1 MQKEGEGR
9 YLTGGQFDIT
19 ISQCSPVQVN
29 KSEGESDQHLE
40 TVKCFAE
47 GENTQV
53 GCSAQVESKNSSSG
67 ISEGVSFL
75 ASLSD
80 SKVDKQE
87 TCVSENSQGDESNQ
101 AEMEILDKEDQLL
114 RGKEFGVVEETGSKE
129 KEVVEEI
136 DKKAEQHIESHGIA
150 NDLDEHVQVISDQ
163 QDSINENPQCVE
175 KEAKSSHE
183 DVKGRQMADEI
194 ADSSSEQVSVLLE
207 ERSVQEDEAAVRTLD
222 LMNNSFKKD
231 IKPETSIDENTDN
244 TSSTNTIFQEEFEE
258 ETGIKGLKNKAPEKS
273 FDAVYEDKGPE
284 ATVFNNDKS
293 TDDDSSST
301 IVAGPDIPNDEAT
314 LEAKECAEDKL
325 QKKSIT
331 DDHEEKVGLEVGE
344 KENEAPAIPDTPL
357 ITQTEETH
365 LPEVGNP
372 DIFEVYPEIGSED
385 IIKESPKEPEYQNKF
400 LEKTPEA
407 GDTASETVK
416 DDESSERHFG
426 SPCMKHEGNTQRKGE
441 ELDVGE
447 AKAGEEED
455 NQGFAA
461 VGPIQETEQS
471 NMTSAEHEG
480 ETETNLVEQIQ
491 SANYDIDRP
500 LNLNSE
506 ENDTETLR
514 ENTKTITTDEAERQV
529 INLEQ
534 SFRKEGEEDTAIP
547 SYEITEDEIPEE
559 KVLKEPEISGG
570 GESTTWELNKNI
582 EIPENILNTSTVKCE
597 EGEQGEGKNTA
608 PTKATEED
616 HRDEDPFTVEVAEED
631 HDYNS
636 AISVTETSAKV
647 TSNDE
652 EDAPQALQKY
662 EPGGELQNVLDVMP
676 EEIKTETSGESVEV
690 ITCKKE
696 ERTIQNSQESS
707 DKEKKE
713 DIESTNNTEENDTAV
728 VEACTEAADLSTI
741 IEEKNLEEQEIQKLS
756 SALVVEETTKEIS
769 EEEEIYGVILKE
781 ERKEAH
787 AKCNEP
793 AEGANL
799 TQDLK
804 SETTEDRTET
814 DKDFYS
820 PISEGETHAE
830 ESKKTFAPNNSFLS
844 DVPETEI
851 EKHFQVNDVPTV
863 SNFDSLSGI
872 VSQVTGLEEAE
883 TENQEQV
890 KKNDIAPEEKVLP
903 TIFTSETAWATEM
916 IDVQEEENFNSKEK
930 LENQIPTT
938 ADKPETCL
946 KEAEAENKE
955 HVQNIDPEE
964 KGAETILTDKT
975 ALDIEDIAVQAG
987 ENLNSKENLEEQ
999 IPTAA
1004 DEGETFW
1011 KEAEPEN
1018 KEEIKHADIAFEEKG
1033 LEIILTDETAL
1044 NIEDINVQA
1053 EENLNSKDN
1062 LDKQIPTSAD
1072 EGEAFSNEAE
1082 AENKEE
1088 IKHTDIA
1095 PEEKG
1100 LETILT
1106 DETAL
1111 DIEDIYVQAEEN
1123 FNSKENLE
1131 EQIPTAADEG
1141 ETFWKEVEAENK
1153 EVIKHTDIASE
1164 EKGLETILTD
1174 ETALDIEDINVQA
1187 EENLNSKDNLEEQ
1200 IPTSADEG
1208 ETFSNEAEAGNKE
1221 GIKHT
1226 DIAPDEKG
1234 LETIL
1239 TDETALDIEDIYVQA
1254 EENFNSKDNLEEQIP
1269 TRADEHETCLK
1280 EAQAENTEQV
1290 KNTDIIPEEKGS
1302 VTILTDGTSLDIED
1316 IYVQAEE
1323 TFNANENLE
1332 EQIPKAADE
1341 GETFLKEAE
1350 AENEEQAKNID
1361 IAHEEKGLPTILTDE
1376 TALDIEDNDV
1386 QAEENFNFKEN
1397 LGKEIQ
1403 TIADER
1409 ETCLKEAEA
1418 ENQEQVK
1425 TTDIVPEEKGLAT
1438 ILTDETS
1445 LDVEDFDVQTEQNF
1459 KSKENLDEQIP
1470 TAANEGETCLKEAES
1485 ENKEQTKDIN
1495 IAPEEKG
1502 LATILTDETA
1512 SEIEDSD
1519 VQAEENFSPKENLEK
1534 QIPTAA
1540 DEVET
1545 CLKEAKAENKE
1556 QVKDTDIV
1564 HEEKGLATV
1573 LTDDTSLDVED
1584 IDVQAEQNFNSKE
1597 NLEEQI
1603 PTAADEDKTCFKDAE
1618 IENKEQTKI
1627 TDIAPEEK
1635 GLATI
1640 STVETALDIEDIDVK
1655 AEDNFNSKEILEKQ
1669 IPTAANEG
1677 ETCLKEAESENKE
1690 RTKDINI
1697 APEEKG
1703 LATILTDEMA
1713 SEIEDSDVQA
1723 EENFNSKENLEKQ
1736 IPTAADEVETCL
1748 KEAKAENKERV
1759 KGTDIVYEE
1768 KGLVTVLIDETS
1780 LDVEDFDVQA
1790 EQNFNSKENLEEQIP
1805 TAADEDKTCFKDA
1818 ETENKEQT
1826 KTTDIAP
1833 DEKGPAT
1840 ISTVETALDIEDIDV
1855 KAEENFNS
1863 TEILEKQITTAAD
1876 EGETGLKDA
1885 KAEKNKKVKNDI
1897 APDKKVPATI
1907 LTDETSLDV
1916 EDIDVQAEKN
1926 FNSKENLDEHIPTA
1940 ADEDETC
1947 LEEAKE
1953 EKENLEEQIPTAAD
1967 EDKTCFKD
1975 AETENKEQAKTTD
1988 IAPEEKGLEII
1999 STVETALDIED
2010 IDVKAEENFNSTE
2023 ILEKQITT
2031 AADEGETCLKDDEAE
2046 KNEQVKNDIAPKEKV
2061 PATILTDETSLD
2073 VEHIDV
2079 QAEQHFNSKENL
2091 EEHIPTAA
2099 DEDETCLKEAKEE
2112 KENLEEQIPTAADED
2127 KTCFK
2132 DAETENKEQTKT
2144 TDIAPEEKG
2153 LATISTVETALD
2165 IEDIDVKAEENF
2177 NSKEILEK
2185 QITTAADEGE
2195 TGLKDAE
2202 AEKNEQVKNDI
2213 APEEKVPATILTDE
2227 TSLGVEDIDVQAEQN
2242 FNSNENLEEH
2252 IPTAADED
2260 ETCLK
2265 EAKEEKENLEEQIP
2279 TAADEDKTC
2288 FKDAET
2294 ENKEQTKTTDIS
2306 PKEKGL
2312 AAISTDETALDI
2324 EDIDVK
2330 AGEIFNSKEILEKQI
2345 TTAADEGETG
2355 LKDAEAE
2362 NHEQVKIGIAPE
2374 EKGLATIFTDE
2385 TASEIEDS
2393 DVQAEESFNLKEN
2406 LEKQIPTAADDGETG
2421 LKDSE
2426 SEHNEQLKNDI
2437 APEEKVLATV
2447 LTDEAEGNFDST
2459 EFLENQIPTET
2470 GKTTEQSF
2478 QVQSLE
2484 EAEPKL
2490 GVEDESYESE
2500 DHPEKNNMIV
2510 EEVFDEPKITGRDL
2524 NREEI
2529 LEGNVTFSPESIE
2542 EDRVNNS
2549 QEIEKEIKNLKEEG
2563 SSVESMKEG
2572 IGDDLS
2578 PEYIPEDESEKF
2590 KEDKMDAV
2598 ESKGEILEESHNAG
2612 IGESTVSETNKIA
2625 GEILNTLPVKY
2636 EEGQQGEGNIPASA
2650 KASKEEY
2657 PIEDTFPVKLAEVED
2672 DDISTVAVI
2681 ETSAKVIGEEG
2692 SPRAV
2697 QKYEPGEGVQK
2708 LLDVMPEETKA
2719 ESSRE
2724 NAQVITC
2731 TKEEREIQN
2740 IKESKEEDTNAINDK
2755 KEKDT
2760 GSEEVLEI
2768 NSREQET
2775 GEHALQ
2781 EIHPQEFNDKETTED
2796 NSTEYQACIEAADLS
2811 TKIVQGNLEEQAN
2824 RELSS
2829 SLVGDSTI
2837 KESSEEEENH
2847 VSNLNEEKKEAHE
2860 ECKEP
2865 IEVTNM
2871 IEEETN
2877 SETFED
2883 KRKPNEDLYTP
2894 ISEEETHAEESNCFQ
2909 SEVSEKDGS
2918 TVINS
2923 DSVSGIVRH
2932 QTVLKEAEAENKEQV
2947 ENTDTALDE
2956 KGLATILTDG
2966 TTLDIEGIDEQSDE
2980 NSNSKEFLEN
2990 QIPTVAVA
2998 DEGEEKVGLGNINL
3012 DDAPVK
3018 TVEQSFQVQ
3027 SLEEAEPTLRVEDEN
3042 NNMIAEEVKPQL
3054 LDQVFDE
3061 PKNIEGDFN
3070 EGQIIE
3076 SNAAVFSPELI
3087 QEETVKN
3094 SQDND
3099 QKKEKLKEEGSSI
3112 ENIKELNAND
3122 LQLESIPED
3131 GSEKFKDDKQEAVKF
3146 KGEILQELHA
3156 AGVGEGTTCETSKIA
3171 ERSEEILYT
3180 SPVKYEEGPPGEG
3193 KSPTSAK
3200 ASNEEDKD
3208 EETFSVKVA
3217 EDDDSNNDAV
3227 TVTEI
3232 SEKVTSNEEED
3243 SAESLEKYE
3252 LGEEV
3257 QVKSSDLAYENKVYN
3272 LEVKASFAESIAE
3285 ETRLQNE
3292 GHKEVLD
3299 LASEKLDV
3307 DATEEEIREGSEKN
3321 NMIVEEVFDE
3331 PKITDRDLNREEILE
3346 GNVTFSPESIE
3357 EDRVNNSQEIE
3368 KEIKNFKEEGSS
3380 VESMKEGNGDDLSP
3394 EYIPEDESEKFKEDK
3409 MDAVESKGEILEES
3423 HTAAI
3428 GESTVSETDKIA
3440 EEILNTL
3447 PVKYKEGQQ
3456 GEGNIPASAKASK
3469 EEDPIEDTFPVKLAE
3484 VEDDD
3489 ISTVAVIETSEKV
3502 IGEEGSP
3509 RAVQKYEPGEGLQK
3523 FLDVMPEETKAE
3535 SSRENAQ
3542 VITCTKEERAIQ
3554 NIKESKEE
3562 DTNAI
3567 NDTKEKDTGS
3577 EEVLEINSREQ
3588 ETGEHALQEIH
3599 PQEFND
3605 KETTEDN
3612 STEYQACIE
3621 AADLST
3627 KIVQGNLEEQA
3638 NRELSSSLVGD
3649 STIKE
3654 SSEEEEN
3661 HVSNLNEE
3669 KKEAHEEC
3677 KEPIEVTNMIEEETN
3692 SETFEDKRKPNEDL
3706 YTPISEE
3713 ETHAEESNC
3722 FQSEVSEK
3730 DGSTVINSDSVSGI
3744 VRHQT
3749 VLKEAEAENKEQV
3762 ENTDTALDEKGLAT
3776 ILTDGTTLDV
3786 EGIDEQSDENS
3797 NSEEFLE
3804 NQIST
3809 VAVADEGEEKVGL
3822 GNINLDDAPVKT
3834 VEQSFQVQS
3843 LEEAV
3848 PTLRVEDENNNMI
3861 AEEVKPQLL
3870 DHVFDEPKN
3879 IEGDFNEGQ
3888 IIESNAAVFSP
3899 ELIQEE
3905 TVKNSQDN
3913 DQETEK
3919 LKEEGS
3925 SIENIKEL
3933 NANDLQL
3940 ESIPEDGS
3948 EKFKDDKQEAVKF
3961 KGEILQELH
3970 AAGVGEGTTCE
3981 TSKIAE
3987 RSEEILYTSPVKYEE
4002 GPPGEG
4008 NSPTSAKASNEE
4020 DKDEETFSVKVAED
4034 DDSNNDAVTVT
4045 EISEK
4050 VTSNEEEDSAESLE
4064 KYELGEEVQVK
4075 TSDLAYENKV
4085 YNLEVK
4091 ASFAESTA
4099 EEETRLQNEGH
4110 KEVSEKLDVDATEE
4124 EIREGSEIVL
4134 KSDSQSI
4141 DVVSKDD
4148 IIACQALHE
4157 GISKEQLQIP
4167 SSTLLPE
4174 EKELKANQH
4183 EHETTTQDKN
4193 IEEEHTHER
4202 EVPADENTGDLFAAR
4217 SVEEAHLQ
4225 KEEPRE
4231 LKASEL
4237 SLEKLDAGES
4247 EEEIKESFETV
4258 SKSDCVSI
4266 DAVSKDEIIAD
4277 QTLLEG
4283 ITDLQL
4289 QIPSHSLLPKEEE
4302 LKTYEHKHGTT
4313 TQGKSIEEEHAKK
4326 IEMPADE
4333 NGGDLFAAR
4342 SVEETILHKEEPR
4355 ELKVSEWAPEELNAD
4370 ETEEE
4375 IKETFETVSKADSQ
4389 STDVVS
4395 KDEIIAYQ
4403 IVHEGI
4409 SKEQL
4414 QIPSSILL
4422 HEEKEIKASEDEH
4435 GTTSEEICPQREEPK
4450 DVKVSEM
4457 ALKTLDADE
4466 TAEETKETCET
4477 ANKFAS
4483 QSIDVVTEDE
4493 VVDEHTLCKVILK
4506 ETPSTALLTGE
4517 TKHATITTT
4526 EEENLSNVQIQD
4538 DENGNATSTA
4548 KEKSLPKEEPSEL
4561 KVSDVELYFNEEI
4574 QKESSNEVHEEEQ
4587 SSLIGVPKVEPHE
4600 DEEGERYDDSPLGN
4614 QKTTELKGTTME
4626 ATNLDIETSEKASDC
4641 APEGGFSR
4649 SEDTTINREHLKN
4662 EANETIKNE
4671 VSNEQKHLEVAIS
4684 DSRAEERWCET
4695 TIEANETRKNEV
4707 SNEEIEAEKL
4717 GAKDLRPISV
4727 SGENI
4732 SHREQENE
4740 LIAEKYEGEKS
4751 ETFNTARNEN
4761 RDSEESPKE
4770 TTQVAKHLT
4779 EDKELQ
4785 TEENLCD
4792 TTVEANEKIKT
4803 ELSNEEI
4810 KEGKELPKDSG
4821 ADSVRE
4827 ESHQEKKAIAEEY
4840 QVEKTNESSV
4850 IRTNENRGEL
4860 PEEKDTTAS
4869 KEVQTEE
4876 EEEEEHENA
4885 EEVRTF
4891 EETRESEHKNAE
4903 TGYDSPVIVEAS
4915 RDADAKISHKK
4926 SHNILSGIK
4935 HSISKVKKAITGKSS
4950 HSKTQSEK

>member
-1 MQKEGEGR
+1 MATEADIPEAISVTKEGEGR
-9 YLTGGQFDIT
+9 YLTSGQFDIM

-53 GCSAQVESKNSSSG
+53 GCSAQVESKNSSIG
-67 ISEGVSFL
+67 ISEGGSFL
-75 ASLSD
+75 ASPSD

-101 AEMEILDKEDQLL
+101 AEMESLDKEDQLL
-114 RGKEFGVVEETGSKE
+114 RGKEFGVVEETESKE

-194 ADSSSEQVSVLLE
+194 ADSSSEHVSVLLE
-207 ERSVQEDEAAVRTLD
+207 ERSFQEDEAAVRTLD
-222 LMNNSFKKD
+222 LTNNSFKKD
-231 IKPETSIDENTDN
+231 IMPETSIDENTDN

-258 ETGIKGLKNKAPEKS
+258 ETGIKGLKNKAPES
-273 FDAVYEDKGPE
+273 FYAVYEEKPE
-284 ATVFNNDKS
+284 ATVFNNDRS

-301 IVAGPDIPNDEAT
+301 IVAGPDIPNDEPA

-325 QKKSIT
+325 QKTSMT
-331 DDHEEKVGLEVGE
+331 DDHEEKAGLEVG
-344 KENEAPAIPDTPL
+344 KKANEAPGIPDTPL
-357 ITQTEETH
+357 ITQTEEAH

-385 IIKESPKEPEYQNKF
+385 IIKESPKEPEYQNEF
-400 LEKTPEA
+400 LEETPEA
-407 GDTASETVK
+407 SNTASETVK

-426 SPCMKHEGNTQRKGE
+426 SPCMKHEENTQRKGE
-441 ELDVGE
+441 ALDVGE

-455 NQGFAA
+455 SQGFAA

-471 NMTSAEHEG
+471 NMNSAEHKG
-480 ETETNLVEQIQ
+480 ETETNLVEQIE
-491 SANYDIDRP
+491 SAHYDTERP
-500 LNLNSE
+500 FNLNSE
-506 ENDTETLR
+506 ENDTESLR

-534 SFRKEGEEDTAIP
+534 SFKKEGKEDSAIP

-570 GESTTWELNKNI
+570 GESTTRELNKNI
-582 EIPENILNTSTVKCE
+582 EIPENITSTVKCE

-636 AISVTETSAKV
+636 AISVTEMSAKV

-676 EEIKTETSGESVEV
+676 EDIKTETSRESAEV
-690 ITCKKE
+690 IICRKE

-728 VEACTEAADLSTI
+728 VEACTKAADLSTI

-756 SALVVEETTKEIS
+756 SSLLVEETTKEIS

-787 AKCNEP
+787 AKCKEP

-799 TQDLK
+799 TQDFK

-814 DKDFYS
+814 DKDIYA
-820 PISEGETHAE
+820 PISEGGNHAE
-830 ESKKTFAPNNSFLS
+830 ESKKTFVPKNSFLS
-844 DVPETEI
+844 DVPEMEI
-851 EKHFQVNDVPTV
+851 EKHFQVNYVPTV
-863 SNFDSLSGI
+863 RNFDSVSGI

-883 TENQEQV
+883 TENQEQE
-890 KKNDIAPEEKVLP
+890 KKNDITPEEKVLP
-903 TIFTSETAWATEM
+903 TIFTSEK

-930 LENQIPTT
+930 FENQIPTT

-964 KGAETILTDKT
+964 KGVETILTDKT

-987 ENLNSKENLEEQ
+987 ENFNSKENLEEQ

-1011 KEAEPEN
+1011 KEAEAEN
-1018 KEEIKHADIAFEEKG
+1018 KKEIKHTDIASEEKG
-1033 LEIILTDETAL
+1033 QEIILTDETAL

-1053 EENLNSKDN
+1053 EENLNSKNN
-1062 LDKQIPTSAD
+1062 LEKQIPTSAD
-1072 EGEAFSNEAE
+1072 EGETFLNEAE
-1082 AENKEE
+1082 VEKEEE

-1141 ETFWKEVEAENK
+1141 ETLWKEVEAENK
-1153 EVIKHTDIASE
+1153 EEIKHTDIASE

-1200 IPTSADEG
+1200 IPTSADEA
-1208 ETFSNEAEAGNKE
+1208 ETFSNEAEAENKE

-1226 DIAPDEKG
+1226 DIAPDKKG

-1269 TRADEHETCLK
+1269 TTADEHESCLK
-1280 EAQAENTEQV
+1280 EAQAENKEQV
-1290 KNTDIIPEEKGS
+1290 KNTDIIPEEKGL

-1332 EQIPKAADE
+1332 GQIPKAADE
-1341 GETFLKEAE
+1341 GETFLKEVE
-1350 AENEEQAKNID
+1350 AQNEEQAKNID
-1361 IAHEEKGLPTILTDE
+1361 IGHEEKGLPTILTDE

-1386 QAEENFNFKEN
+1386 QAEENFNLKEN

-1403 TIADER
+1403 TTADER
-1409 ETCLKEAEA
+1409 ETFLKEAEA

-1438 ILTDETS
+1438 ISAVETA
-1445 LDVEDFDVQTEQNF
+1445 LDIEDIDLKAEENF
-1459 KSKENLDEQIP
+1459 NSKEILEKQIP

-1519 VQAEENFSPKENLEK
+1519 VQAEENFNSKENLEK
-1534 QIPTAA
+1534 QFPTAA
-1540 DEVET
+1540 DEVKT

-1618 IENKEQTKI
+1618 TENKEQTKT

-1635 GLATI
+1635 GIATI
-1640 STVETALDIEDIDVK
+1640 SAVGMALDIEDIDLK
-1655 AEDNFNSKEILEKQ
+1655 AEENLEKQ

-1677 ETCLKEAESENKE
+1677 ETCLKEAESKNKE
-1690 RTKDINI
+1690 QTKDINI

-1703 LATILTDEMA
+1703 LATTLTDETA

-1736 IPTAADEVETCL
+1736 FPTAADEVATCLKEAKAENKEQVKDADIVHEEKGLATVLTDDTSLDVEDIDVQAEQNFNSKENLEEQIPIAAEEDKTWFKDAETENKEQTKTTDIAPEEKGLATISAVETALDIEDIDLKAEDNFNSKEILEKLIPTAANEGETCLKEAESENKEQTKDINIAPEEKGLATILTDEKASEIEDSDVQAEENFNSKENLEKQFPTAADEVETCLKEARAENKEQVNDTDIVHEEKGLATVLTDDTSLDVEDIDVQAEQNFNSKENLEERIPTAADEDKTCFKDAETENKEQTETTDIAPEEKGLATISAVETALDVEDTDVQEEQNFKSKENLDKQIPTAAYEGETCLKEAESENKERTKDISIAPEGKGLATILIDETASEIEDSDVQAEENFNSKENFEKKFPTAADEVETCL
-1748 KEAKAENKERV
+1748 KEAKAENKEQV
-1759 KGTDIVYEE
+1759 EDTDIVHEE
-1768 KGLVTVLIDETS
+1768 KGLATVLTDDTS
-1780 LDVEDFDVQA
+1780 LDVEDIDVQAEQNFNSKENMEEHIPTAADEDKTCFKDAETENKEHTKTTDIAPEEKGLATISAVETALDIEDIDVKAEEILEKQITTAADEGETGLKDAEAEKNEQVKNDIAPEEKVLATILTDETLLDVEDIDVQAEQNFNSKGNLEVHIPAAADEGGTCLKEAKAENNEQIKDTDIVHEEKGLATVLKDDTSMDIEDIDVQA

-1826 KTTDIAP
+1826 KTTDTAP
-1833 DEKGPAT
+1833 EEKGLAT
-1840 ISTVETALDIEDIDV
+1840 ISAVETALDIEDIDV
-1855 KAEENFNS
+1855 KAE
-1863 TEILEKQITTAAD
+1863 
-1876 EGETGLKDA
+1876 
-1885 KAEKNKKVKNDI
+1885 
-1897 APDKKVPATI
+1897 
-1907 LTDETSLDV
+1907 
-1916 EDIDVQAEKN
+1916 
-1926 FNSKENLDEHIPTA
+1926 
-1940 ADEDETC
+1940 
-1947 LEEAKE
+1947 
-1953 EKENLEEQIPTAAD
+1953 
-1967 EDKTCFKD
+1967 
-1975 AETENKEQAKTTD
+1975 
-1988 IAPEEKGLEII
+1988 
-1999 STVETALDIED
+1999 
-2010 IDVKAEENFNSTE
+2010 
-2023 ILEKQITT
+2023 
-2031 AADEGETCLKDDEAE
+2031 
-2046 KNEQVKNDIAPKEKV
+2046 
-2061 PATILTDETSLD
+2061 
-2073 VEHIDV
+2073 
-2079 QAEQHFNSKENL
+2079 
-2091 EEHIPTAA
+2091 
-2099 DEDETCLKEAKEE
+2099 
-2112 KENLEEQIPTAADED
+2112 
-2127 KTCFK
+2127 
-2132 DAETENKEQTKT
+2132 
-2144 TDIAPEEKG
+2144 
-2153 LATISTVETALD
+2153 
-2165 IEDIDVKAEENF
+2165 
-2177 NSKEILEK
+2177 
-2185 QITTAADEGE
+2185 
-2195 TGLKDAE
+2195 
-2202 AEKNEQVKNDI
+2202 
-2213 APEEKVPATILTDE
+2213 
-2227 TSLGVEDIDVQAEQN
+2227 
-2242 FNSNENLEEH
+2242 
-2252 IPTAADED
+2252 
-2260 ETCLK
+2260 
-2265 EAKEEKENLEEQIP
+2265 
-2279 TAADEDKTC
+2279 
-2288 FKDAET
+2288 
-2294 ENKEQTKTTDIS
+2294 
-2306 PKEKGL
+2306 
-2312 AAISTDETALDI
+2312 
-2324 EDIDVK
+2324 
-2330 AGEIFNSKEILEKQI
+2330 EIFNSKEILEKQI

-2355 LKDAEAE
+2355 LKDARTE
-2362 NHEQVKIGIAPE
+2362 NHEKVKNDIAPE
-2374 EKGLATIFTDE
+2374 ERVLATILTDE

-2406 LEKQIPTAADDGETG
+2406 LEKQIPTAADEGETG
-2421 LKDSE
+2421 LKESE
-2426 SEHNEQLKNDI
+2426 SEHNERVENDI
-2437 APEEKVLATV
+2437 APEEKVLATI
-2447 LTDEAEGNFDST
+2447 LTDETALDIEEIYVEAEGGNFDST
-2459 EFLENQIPTET
+2459 EFVENQIPTEA

-2484 EAEPKL
+2484 EADPTL
-2490 GVEDESYESE
+2490 GVEDESHETE

-2510 EEVFDEPKITGRDL
+2510 EEVFDKPKITGRDL
-2524 NREEI
+2524 NKEEI

-2542 EDRVNNS
+2542 EDTGNNS

-2572 IGDDLS
+2572 NGDDLS

-2598 ESKGEILEESHNAG
+2598 ESKEEILEESHTAG
-2612 IGESTVSETNKIA
+2612 IGENTVSETNKIA
-2625 GEILNTLPVKY
+2625 EEILSTLPVKY
-2636 EEGQQGEGNIPASA
+2636 EEGQQGEGSIPASA
-2650 KASKEEY
+2650 KASKEED

-2697 QKYEPGEGVQK
+2697 QKYEPGEGLQK

-2731 TKEEREIQN
+2731 TKEERAIQN
-2740 IKESKEEDTNAINDK
+2740 IKESNEEDTNAINDA

-2760 GSEEVLEI
+2760 GSEEVLER

-2775 GEHALQ
+2775 GEHALR

-2796 NSTEYQACIEAADLS
+2796 NSTEYQACIEAADFS

-2829 SLVGDSTI
+2829 SLVGDNII
-2837 KESSEEEENH
+2837 KESSEEEENY
-2847 VSNLNEEKKEAHE
+2847 VSTLKEEKKEAHE

-2871 IEEETN
+2871 MEEETEETD

-2883 KRKPNEDLYTP
+2883 KRKPNEDLCTP
-2894 ISEEETHAEESNCFQ
+2894 ISEEETHAEESNSFQ

-2947 ENTDTALDE
+2947 ENTDTALDV

-2966 TTLDIEGIDEQSDE
+2966 TTLDVEGIDEQSDE
-2980 NSNSKEFLEN
+2980 NSNSKEFSES
-2990 QIPTVAVA
+2990 QIPTVAVV

-3012 DDAPVK
+3012 DDAPVN
-3018 TVEQSFQVQ
+3018 FQVQ

-3042 NNMIAEEVKPQL
+3042 NNMIAEEVKPQM

-3061 PKNIEGDFN
+3061 PKNTEGDFN
-3070 EGQIIE
+3070 KGQVIE
-3076 SNAAVFSPELI
+3076 ANAAIFSPELI

-3099 QKKEKLKEEGSSI
+3099 K
-3112 ENIKELNAND
+3112 
-3122 LQLESIPED
+3122 
-3131 GSEKFKDDKQEAVKF
+3131 
-3146 KGEILQELHA
+3146 
-3156 AGVGEGTTCETSKIA
+3156 
-3171 ERSEEILYT
+3171 
-3180 SPVKYEEGPPGEG
+3180 
-3193 KSPTSAK
+3193 
-3200 ASNEEDKD
+3200 
-3208 EETFSVKVA
+3208 
-3217 EDDDSNNDAV
+3217 
-3227 TVTEI
+3227 
-3232 SEKVTSNEEED
+3232 
-3243 SAESLEKYE
+3243 
-3252 LGEEV
+3252 
-3257 QVKSSDLAYENKVYN
+3257 
-3272 LEVKASFAESIAE
+3272 
-3285 ETRLQNE
+3285 
-3292 GHKEVLD
+3292 
-3299 LASEKLDV
+3299 
-3307 DATEEEIREGSEKN
+3307 
-3321 NMIVEEVFDE
+3321 
-3331 PKITDRDLNREEILE
+3331 
-3346 GNVTFSPESIE
+3346 
-3357 EDRVNNSQEIE
+3357 
-3368 KEIKNFKEEGSS
+3368 
-3380 VESMKEGNGDDLSP
+3380 
-3394 EYIPEDESEKFKEDK
+3394 
-3409 MDAVESKGEILEES
+3409 
-3423 HTAAI
+3423 
-3428 GESTVSETDKIA
+3428 
-3440 EEILNTL
+3440 
-3447 PVKYKEGQQ
+3447 
-3456 GEGNIPASAKASK
+3456 
-3469 EEDPIEDTFPVKLAE
+3469 
-3484 VEDDD
+3484 
-3489 ISTVAVIETSEKV
+3489 
-3502 IGEEGSP
+3502 
-3509 RAVQKYEPGEGLQK
+3509 
-3523 FLDVMPEETKAE
+3523 
-3535 SSRENAQ
+3535 
-3542 VITCTKEERAIQ
+3542 
-3554 NIKESKEE
+3554 
-3562 DTNAI
+3562 
-3567 NDTKEKDTGS
+3567 
-3577 EEVLEINSREQ
+3577 
-3588 ETGEHALQEIH
+3588 
-3599 PQEFND
+3599 
-3605 KETTEDN
+3605 
-3612 STEYQACIE
+3612 
-3621 AADLST
+3621 
-3627 KIVQGNLEEQA
+3627 
-3638 NRELSSSLVGD
+3638 
-3649 STIKE
+3649 
-3654 SSEEEEN
+3654 
-3661 HVSNLNEE
+3661 
-3669 KKEAHEEC
+3669 
-3677 KEPIEVTNMIEEETN
+3677 
-3692 SETFEDKRKPNEDL
+3692 
-3706 YTPISEE
+3706 
-3713 ETHAEESNC
+3713 
-3722 FQSEVSEK
+3722 
-3730 DGSTVINSDSVSGI
+3730 
-3744 VRHQT
+3744 
-3749 VLKEAEAENKEQV
+3749 
-3762 ENTDTALDEKGLAT
+3762 
-3776 ILTDGTTLDV
+3776 
-3786 EGIDEQSDENS
+3786 
-3797 NSEEFLE
+3797 
-3804 NQIST
+3804 
-3809 VAVADEGEEKVGL
+3809 
-3822 GNINLDDAPVKT
+3822 
-3834 VEQSFQVQS
+3834 
-3843 LEEAV
+3843 
-3848 PTLRVEDENNNMI
+3848 
-3861 AEEVKPQLL
+3861 
-3870 DHVFDEPKN
+3870 
-3879 IEGDFNEGQ
+3879 
-3888 IIESNAAVFSP
+3888 
-3899 ELIQEE
+3899 
-3905 TVKNSQDN
+3905 
-3913 DQETEK
+3913 ETEK

-3948 EKFKDDKQEAVKF
+3948 EKFKDDKLEAVKF

-3970 AAGVGEGTTCE
+3970 AAGVGEGTACE

-3987 RSEEILYTSPVKYEE
+3987 RSEEIFYSLPVKYEE
-4002 GPPGEG
+4002 GPLGEG

-4034 DDSNNDAVTVT
+4034 DDSNNGAVTVT
-4045 EISEK
+4045 ETSEK
-4050 VTSNEEEDSAESLE
+4050 VTSNEEGDSSQSLE

-4091 ASFAESTA
+4091 ASFAERTA
-4099 EEETRLQNEGH
+4099 EETSLRKEGH
-4110 KEVSEKLDVDATEE
+4110 KEVSDLALEKLDVDATDE
-4124 EIREGSEIVL
+4124 EIREGSEIVP

-4174 EKELKANQH
+4174 EKELKSNQH

-4202 EVPADENTGDLFAAR
+4202 AVPADENTGDLFAAR

-4258 SKSDCVSI
+4258 SKSDCLSI
-4266 DAVSKDEIIAD
+4266 DTVSKDEIIDD

-4283 ITDLQL
+4283 ITDMQL

-4302 LKTYEHKHGTT
+4302 LKTYEHKHGIT
-4313 TQGKSIEEEHAKK
+4313 TQDKSIEEEHAKK
-4326 IEMPADE
+4326 IEMP
-4333 NGGDLFAAR
+4333 
-4342 SVEETILHKEEPR
+4342 EETILHKEEPR
-4355 ELKVSEWAPEELNAD
+4355 ELKVSELAPEELNAD
-4370 ETEEE
+4370 ETEEV
-4375 IKETFETVSKADSQ
+4375 KETFETVSKADSQ

-4435 GTTSEEICPQREEPK
+4435 GTTSEEIRPQKEEPK
-4450 DVKVSEM
+4450 DAKVSEM

-4466 TAEETKETCET
+4466 TAEETEEICET

-4493 VVDEHTLCKVILK
+4493 VVDDQTLCKVILK
-4506 ETPSTALLTGE
+4506 ETPSTAFLTGE

-4526 EEENLSNVQIQD
+4526 EEENMSNVQIQD
-4538 DENGNATSTA
+4538 DENGNAASTA
-4548 KEKSLPKEEPSEL
+4548 EEKSLPKEEPSEL
-4561 KVSDVELYFNEEI
+4561 KVFDVELYSSEEL
-4574 QKESSNEVHEEEQ
+4574 QKESSNEVHEEER
-4587 SSLIGVPKVEPHE
+4587 SSLIGVPEVEPHE

-4626 ATNLDIETSEKASDC
+4626 ASNLDIETSENASDC
-4641 APEGGFSR
+4641 APEEGFSR
-4649 SEDTTINREHLKN
+4649 SQDATINREHLKN
-4662 EANETIKNE
+4662 EANEANETNETIKNE

-4707 SNEEIEAEKL
+4707 SNEEMEAEKL
-4717 GAKDLRPISV
+4717 EAKDLRPISV

-4751 ETFNTARNEN
+4751 ESFNTARNEN
-4761 RDSEESPKE
+4761 QDNEESPKE

-4803 ELSNEEI
+4803 GLSNDEI
-4810 KEGKELPKDSG
+4810 KEDKELPKDSE

-4827 ESHQEKKAIAEEY
+4827 ESHQEKKTIAEEY

-4876 EEEEEHENA
+4876 EEEEHENA
-4885 EEVRTF
+4885 EEVKTY
-4891 EETRESEHKNAE
+4891 EETGENEHKNAE
-4903 TGYDSPVIVEAS
+4903 PGYDSPVIVEAS

>member
-1 MQKEGEGR
+1 MRKIQR
-9 YLTGGQFDIT
+9 
-19 ISQCSPVQVN
+19 
-29 KSEGESDQHLE
+29 
-40 TVKCFAE
+40 
-47 GENTQV
+47 
-53 GCSAQVESKNSSSG
+53 
-67 ISEGVSFL
+67 
-75 ASLSD
+75 
-80 SKVDKQE
+80 
-87 TCVSENSQGDESNQ
+87 
-101 AEMEILDKEDQLL
+101 
-114 RGKEFGVVEETGSKE
+114 
-129 KEVVEEI
+129 
-136 DKKAEQHIESHGIA
+136 
-150 NDLDEHVQVISDQ
+150 
-163 QDSINENPQCVE
+163 
-175 KEAKSSHE
+175 
-183 DVKGRQMADEI
+183 
-194 ADSSSEQVSVLLE
+194 
-207 ERSVQEDEAAVRTLD
+207 
-222 LMNNSFKKD
+222 
-231 IKPETSIDENTDN
+231 
-244 TSSTNTIFQEEFEE
+244 
-258 ETGIKGLKNKAPEKS
+258 
-273 FDAVYEDKGPE
+273 
-284 ATVFNNDKS
+284 
-293 TDDDSSST
+293 
-301 IVAGPDIPNDEAT
+301 
-314 LEAKECAEDKL
+314 
-325 QKKSIT
+325 
-331 DDHEEKVGLEVGE
+331 EKV
-344 KENEAPAIPDTPL
+344 
-357 ITQTEETH
+357 
-365 LPEVGNP
+365 
-372 DIFEVYPEIGSED
+372 
-385 IIKESPKEPEYQNKF
+385 
-400 LEKTPEA
+400 
-407 GDTASETVK
+407 
-416 DDESSERHFG
+416 RHW
-426 SPCMKHEGNTQRKGE
+426 
-441 ELDVGE
+441 VGE

-455 NQGFAA
+455 SQGFAA

-471 NMTSAEHEG
+471 NMNSAEHEG
-480 ETETNLVEQIQ
+480 ETDTNLVEKIE
-491 SANYDIDRP
+491 SAHYDIERP

-534 SFRKEGEEDTAIP
+534 SFKKEGKEDTAIP

-559 KVLKEPEISGG
+559 KVLKEPGDSGG

-652 EDAPQALQKY
+652 EDAPQALQKN
-662 EPGGELQNVLDVMP
+662 EPGGDLQNVLDVMP
-676 EEIKTETSGESVEV
+676 EEIKTETSRESAEV
-690 ITCKKE
+690 ITCRKE

-707 DKEKKE
+707 DKERKE
-713 DIESTNNTEENDTAV
+713 DIESTINTEENDTAV
-728 VEACTEAADLSTI
+728 VEACTKAADLSTI

-756 SALVVEETTKEIS
+756 SSLVVEETTKEIS

-787 AKCNEP
+787 AKCKEP

-814 DKDFYS
+814 DKDIYA
-820 PISEGETHAE
+820 PISEGEIHAE
-830 ESKKTFAPNNSFLS
+830 ESKKTFVPKNSFLS
-844 DVPETEI
+844 DVPEMEI

-863 SNFDSLSGI
+863 SNFDSVSGI
-872 VSQVTGLEEAE
+872 VSQVTGLVEAE
-883 TENQEQV
+883 TENQEQE

-903 TIFTSETAWATEM
+903 TIFTSEK

-938 ADKPETCL
+938 AGKPETCL

-964 KGAETILTDKT
+964 KGVETILTDKT

-987 ENLNSKENLEEQ
+987 ENFNSKENLEEQ

-1011 KEAEPEN
+1011 KEAEAEN
-1018 KEEIKHADIAFEEKG
+1018 KEEIKHTDIASEEKG

-1062 LDKQIPTSAD
+1062 LEKQIPTSAD
-1072 EGEAFSNEAE
+1072 EGETFSNEAE
-1082 AENKEE
+1082 AEKEEE

-1153 EVIKHTDIASE
+1153 EEIKHTDIASE

-1208 ETFSNEAEAGNKE
+1208 ETFSNEAEAENKE
-1221 GIKHT
+1221 EIKHT
-1226 DIAPDEKG
+1226 DIAPDKKG

-1254 EENFNSKDNLEEQIP
+1254 EENFSSKENLEEQIP
-1269 TRADEHETCLK
+1269 TTADEHESCLK
-1280 EAQAENTEQV
+1280 EAQAENKEQV
-1290 KNTDIIPEEKGS
+1290 KNTDSIPEEKGL

-1323 TFNANENLE
+1323 TFNANEKLE

-1341 GETFLKEAE
+1341 GETFLKEVE
-1350 AENEEQAKNID
+1350 AQNEEQAKNID
-1361 IAHEEKGLPTILTDE
+1361 IAHEEKRLPSILTDE

-1386 QAEENFNFKEN
+1386 QAEENFNLKEN

-1403 TIADER
+1403 TTADER
-1409 ETCLKEAEA
+1409 ETFLKEAEA

-1445 LDVEDFDVQTEQNF
+1445 LDVEDIDVQAEQNF

-1470 TAANEGETCLKEAES
+1470 AAANEGETCLKEAES

-1502 LATILTDETA
+1502 LATIVTDETASEIEDGDVQAEENFNSKENLEKQFPTAANEVETCLKEAKAENKEQVKDTDIVHEEKGLATILTDDTSLDVEDIDVQAEQNFNSTENLEEQIPTAADEDKTCFKDAETESKEQTKTTDIAPEEKGLATISAVEMALDIEDIDVKAEENLNSKEILEKQIPTAANEGETCLKEAESENKEQTKNINIAPEEKGLATTLTDETA

-1519 VQAEENFSPKENLEK
+1519 VQAEENFNSKENLEK
-1534 QIPTAA
+1534 QFPTAA

-1556 QVKDTDIV
+1556 QVKDTDIVREEKGLATVLTDDTCLDVEDIDVQAEENFNSKENLEKQFPTAADEVETCLKEAKAENKEQVEDTDIV

-1618 IENKEQTKI
+1618 TENKKQTKT

-1640 STVETALDIEDIDVK
+1640 SAVETALDIEDIDVK
-1655 AEDNFNSKEILEKQ
+1655 AEESFNSKEILEKQ
-1669 IPTAANEG
+1669 IITAADEG
-1677 ETCLKEAESENKE
+1677 ETGLKDAEAENKE
-1690 RTKDINI
+1690 QVKDTDIVHEQVKNDI
-1697 APEEKG
+1697 APEEKV
-1703 LATILTDEMA
+1703 LATILTDET
-1713 SEIEDSDVQA
+1713 SLDVEDIDVQA
-1723 EENFNSKENLEKQ
+1723 EQNFNSKENLEEH
-1736 IPTAADEVETCL
+1736 IPAAADEDGTCL
-1748 KEAKAENKERV
+1748 KEAKAENKEQV
-1759 KGTDIVYEE
+1759 KDTDIVHEE
-1768 KGLVTVLIDETS
+1768 KGLATVLTDDTS
-1780 LDVEDFDVQA
+1780 MDVEDIDVQA

-1818 ETENKEQT
+1818 ETENK
-1826 KTTDIAP
+1826 K
-1833 DEKGPAT
+1833 
-1840 ISTVETALDIEDIDV
+1840 
-1855 KAEENFNS
+1855 
-1863 TEILEKQITTAAD
+1863 
-1876 EGETGLKDA
+1876 
-1885 KAEKNKKVKNDI
+1885 
-1897 APDKKVPATI
+1897 
-1907 LTDETSLDV
+1907 
-1916 EDIDVQAEKN
+1916 
-1926 FNSKENLDEHIPTA
+1926 
-1940 ADEDETC
+1940 
-1947 LEEAKE
+1947 
-1953 EKENLEEQIPTAAD
+1953 
-1967 EDKTCFKD
+1967 
-1975 AETENKEQAKTTD
+1975 
-1988 IAPEEKGLEII
+1988 
-1999 STVETALDIED
+1999 
-2010 IDVKAEENFNSTE
+2010 
-2023 ILEKQITT
+2023 
-2031 AADEGETCLKDDEAE
+2031 
-2046 KNEQVKNDIAPKEKV
+2046 
-2061 PATILTDETSLD
+2061 
-2073 VEHIDV
+2073 
-2079 QAEQHFNSKENL
+2079 
-2091 EEHIPTAA
+2091 
-2099 DEDETCLKEAKEE
+2099 
-2112 KENLEEQIPTAADED
+2112 
-2127 KTCFK
+2127 
-2132 DAETENKEQTKT
+2132 QTKT

-2153 LATISTVETALD
+2153 LAT
-2165 IEDIDVKAEENF
+2165 
-2177 NSKEILEK
+2177 
-2185 QITTAADEGE
+2185 
-2195 TGLKDAE
+2195 
-2202 AEKNEQVKNDI
+2202 
-2213 APEEKVPATILTDE
+2213 
-2227 TSLGVEDIDVQAEQN
+2227 
-2242 FNSNENLEEH
+2242 
-2252 IPTAADED
+2252 
-2260 ETCLK
+2260 
-2265 EAKEEKENLEEQIP
+2265 
-2279 TAADEDKTC
+2279 
-2288 FKDAET
+2288 
-2294 ENKEQTKTTDIS
+2294 
-2306 PKEKGL
+2306 
-2312 AAISTDETALDI
+2312 ISTDETALDI

-2330 AGEIFNSKEILEKQI
+2330 AGEIFNSKEILEQQI

-2362 NHEQVKIGIAPE
+2362 NHEKVKNDIAPKE
-2374 EKGLATIFTDE
+2374 RVLATILTDE

-2406 LEKQIPTAADDGETG
+2406 LEKQIPTAADEGETG
-2421 LKDSE
+2421 LKESE
-2426 SEHNEQLKNDI
+2426 SEHNEQVENDI
-2437 APEEKVLATV
+2437 TPEEKVLSTI
-2447 LTDEAEGNFDST
+2447 LTDETGLDIEDIYVEAEGNFDST
-2459 EFLENQIPTET
+2459 EFLENQIPTEA

-2484 EAEPKL
+2484 KADPKL
-2490 GVEDESYESE
+2490 GVEDESHESE
-2500 DHPEKNNMIV
+2500 DHPEKNIIIV
-2510 EEVFDEPKITGRDL
+2510 EEPQWLQVFDEPKIKGRDL
-2524 NREEI
+2524 NKEEI

-2542 EDRVNNS
+2542 EDAGNNS
-2549 QEIEKEIKNLKEEG
+2549 QEIEKEIKNL
-2563 SSVESMKEG
+2563 
-2572 IGDDLS
+2572 
-2578 PEYIPEDESEKF
+2578 
-2590 KEDKMDAV
+2590 
-2598 ESKGEILEESHNAG
+2598 
-2612 IGESTVSETNKIA
+2612 
-2625 GEILNTLPVKY
+2625 
-2636 EEGQQGEGNIPASA
+2636 
-2650 KASKEEY
+2650 
-2657 PIEDTFPVKLAEVED
+2657 
-2672 DDISTVAVI
+2672 
-2681 ETSAKVIGEEG
+2681 
-2692 SPRAV
+2692 
-2697 QKYEPGEGVQK
+2697 
-2708 LLDVMPEETKA
+2708 
-2719 ESSRE
+2719 
-2724 NAQVITC
+2724 
-2731 TKEEREIQN
+2731 
-2740 IKESKEEDTNAINDK
+2740 
-2755 KEKDT
+2755 
-2760 GSEEVLEI
+2760 
-2768 NSREQET
+2768 
-2775 GEHALQ
+2775 
-2781 EIHPQEFNDKETTED
+2781 
-2796 NSTEYQACIEAADLS
+2796 
-2811 TKIVQGNLEEQAN
+2811 
-2824 RELSS
+2824 
-2829 SLVGDSTI
+2829 
-2837 KESSEEEENH
+2837 
-2847 VSNLNEEKKEAHE
+2847 
-2860 ECKEP
+2860 
-2865 IEVTNM
+2865 
-2871 IEEETN
+2871 
-2877 SETFED
+2877 
-2883 KRKPNEDLYTP
+2883 
-2894 ISEEETHAEESNCFQ
+2894 
-2909 SEVSEKDGS
+2909 
-2918 TVINS
+2918 
-2923 DSVSGIVRH
+2923 
-2932 QTVLKEAEAENKEQV
+2932 
-2947 ENTDTALDE
+2947 
-2956 KGLATILTDG
+2956 
-2966 TTLDIEGIDEQSDE
+2966 
-2980 NSNSKEFLEN
+2980 
-2990 QIPTVAVA
+2990 
-2998 DEGEEKVGLGNINL
+2998 
-3012 DDAPVK
+3012 
-3018 TVEQSFQVQ
+3018 
-3027 SLEEAEPTLRVEDEN
+3027 
-3042 NNMIAEEVKPQL
+3042 
-3054 LDQVFDE
+3054 
-3061 PKNIEGDFN
+3061 
-3070 EGQIIE
+3070 
-3076 SNAAVFSPELI
+3076 
-3087 QEETVKN
+3087 
-3094 SQDND
+3094 
-3099 QKKEKLKEEGSSI
+3099 
-3112 ENIKELNAND
+3112 
-3122 LQLESIPED
+3122 
-3131 GSEKFKDDKQEAVKF
+3131 
-3146 KGEILQELHA
+3146 
-3156 AGVGEGTTCETSKIA
+3156 
-3171 ERSEEILYT
+3171 
-3180 SPVKYEEGPPGEG
+3180 
-3193 KSPTSAK
+3193 
-3200 ASNEEDKD
+3200 
-3208 EETFSVKVA
+3208 
-3217 EDDDSNNDAV
+3217 
-3227 TVTEI
+3227 
-3232 SEKVTSNEEED
+3232 
-3243 SAESLEKYE
+3243 
-3252 LGEEV
+3252 
-3257 QVKSSDLAYENKVYN
+3257 
-3272 LEVKASFAESIAE
+3272 
-3285 ETRLQNE
+3285 
-3292 GHKEVLD
+3292 
-3299 LASEKLDV
+3299 
-3307 DATEEEIREGSEKN
+3307 
-3321 NMIVEEVFDE
+3321 
-3331 PKITDRDLNREEILE
+3331 
-3346 GNVTFSPESIE
+3346 
-3357 EDRVNNSQEIE
+3357 
-3368 KEIKNFKEEGSS
+3368 KEEGSS

-3409 MDAVESKGEILEES
+3409 MDAVEWKEEILEES
-3423 HTAAI
+3423 RTAGI
-3428 GESTVSETDKIA
+3428 GESTVSETNKIA

-3447 PVKYKEGQQ
+3447 PVKYEGGQQ
-3456 GEGNIPASAKASK
+3456 GEGNIPASAKASE

-3489 ISTVAVIETSEKV
+3489 ISTVEVIETSAKV

-3523 FLDVMPEETKAE
+3523 LLDVMPEETKAE

-3567 NDTKEKDTGS
+3567 NDTKQKDTGS
-3577 EEVLEINSREQ
+3577 EEVLERNSREQ
-3588 ETGEHALQEIH
+3588 ETGVHALQEIH

-3621 AADLST
+3621 AADFSP

-3649 STIKE
+3649 NIIKE

-3661 HVSNLNEE
+3661 YVSNLKKE

-3706 YTPISEE
+3706 CTPISEE
-3713 ETHAEESNC
+3713 ETHAEESNS

-3797 NSEEFLE
+3797 NSKDFSES
-3804 NQIST
+3804 QIPT
-3809 VAVADEGEEKVGL
+3809 VAVVDEGEEKVGL
-3822 GNINLDDAPVKT
+3822 GNINLDDAPVN
-3834 VEQSFQVQS
+3834 FQVQS
-3843 LEEAV
+3843 LEEAE

-3870 DHVFDEPKN
+3870 DQVFDEPKN
-3879 IEGDFNEGQ
+3879 IEGDFNKGK
-3888 IIESNAAVFSP
+3888 IIEANAAIFSP

-3913 DQETEK
+3913 DKETEK
-3919 LKEEGS
+3919 LEEEGS

-3933 NANDLQL
+3933 NTNDLQL

-3961 KGEILQELH
+3961 KEEILQELH
-3970 AAGVGEGTTCE
+3970 AAGVGEGTACE

-4002 GPPGEG
+4002 GPLGEG

-4034 DDSNNDAVTVT
+4034 DDSNNGAVTVT
-4045 EISEK
+4045 ETSEK
-4050 VTSNEEEDSAESLE
+4050 VTSNEEGDSSQSLE

-4091 ASFAESTA
+4091 ASFAERTA
-4099 EEETRLQNEGH
+4099 EETSLRKEGH
-4110 KEVSEKLDVDATEE
+4110 KEVSDLALEKLDVDATEE
-4124 EIREGSEIVL
+4124 EIREGSEIVPE
-4134 KSDSQSI
+4134 SDSQNI

-4148 IIACQALHE
+4148 IIACHALHE

-4174 EKELKANQH
+4174 ERELKSNQH

-4193 IEEEHTHER
+4193 IEEEHTHEG
-4202 EVPADENTGDLFAAR
+4202 EVPADENTGDVFAAR

-4237 SLEKLDAGES
+4237 SLEKLDASES

-4258 SKSDCVSI
+4258 SKSDCLSI

-4283 ITDLQL
+4283 ITDMQL

-4302 LKTYEHKHGTT
+4302 LKTYEHEHGIT
-4313 TQGKSIEEEHAKK
+4313 TQDKSIEEEHAKK

-4333 NGGDLFAAR
+4333 NGGYFFAAR
-4342 SVEETILHKEEPR
+4342 SVEETILHKEELR
-4355 ELKVSEWAPEELNAD
+4355 ELKVSELAPEELNAD
-4370 ETEEE
+4370 ETEE

-4422 HEEKEIKASEDEH
+4422 HEEKEIKASDDEH
-4435 GTTSEEICPQREEPK
+4435 GTTSEEICPQKEEPK
-4450 DVKVSEM
+4450 NAKVSEM
-4457 ALKTLDADE
+4457 ALKTMDADE
-4466 TAEETKETCET
+4466 TAEETEETCET

-4483 QSIDVVTEDE
+4483 QSTDVVTEDE
-4493 VVDEHTLCKVILK
+4493 VVDDQTLCKVTLK

-4526 EEENLSNVQIQD
+4526 EEENMSNVQIQD

-4548 KEKSLPKEEPSEL
+4548 EEKSLPKEEPSEL
-4561 KVSDVELYFNEEI
+4561 KVSDVELYSSKEL
-4574 QKESSNEVHEEEQ
+4574 QKESSNEVHEEER
-4587 SSLIGVPKVEPHE
+4587 SSLIGVPEVEPHE

-4626 ATNLDIETSEKASDC
+4626 ASNLDIETSENASDC
-4641 APEGGFSR
+4641 APEEGFSR
-4649 SEDTTINREHLKN
+4649 SQDATINREHLKN
-4662 EANETIKNE
+4662 EANETNETIKNE

-4717 GAKDLRPISV
+4717 EAKDLRPISV

-4740 LIAEKYEGEKS
+4740 LIAEKYEVEKS
-4751 ETFNTARNEN
+4751 ESFNTARNEN
-4761 RDSEESPKE
+4761 RDNEESPKE
-4770 TTQVAKHLT
+4770 TTKVAKDLT

-4785 TEENLCD
+4785 TKENLCD
-4792 TTVEANEKIKT
+4792 TTVEANEKIKAG
-4803 ELSNEEI
+4803 LSNDEI
-4810 KEGKELPKDSG
+4810 KEDKELPKDSE

-4869 KEVQTEE
+4869 KEVRTE

-4885 EEVRTF
+4885 EEVKTY
-4891 EETRESEHKNAE
+4891 EETGENEHKNAE
-4903 TGYDSPVIVEAS
+4903 PGYDSPVIVEAS

>member
-1 MQKEGEGR
+1 MATEADTPEAISVTKEGEGR
-9 YLTGGQFDIT
+9 YLTSGQFDIT

-53 GCSAQVESKNSSSG
+53 GCSAQVESKNSSFG
-67 ISEGVSFL
+67 ISEGGSFL

-80 SKVDKQE
+80 SKVDKQD

-129 KEVVEEI
+129 KEVEEI

-183 DVKGRQMADEI
+183 DVKGRQLADEI
-194 ADSSSEQVSVLLE
+194 ADSSSEQVSLLLE
-207 ERSVQEDEAAVRTLD
+207 ECSFQEDEAAVRTLD
-222 LMNNSFKKD
+222 LTNNSFKKD
-231 IKPETSIDENTDN
+231 IKPETSIDENRDN

-258 ETGIKGLKNKAPEKS
+258 ETGIKGLKNKAPES
-273 FDAVYEDKGPE
+273 FDAVYEEKGPE

-314 LEAKECAEDKL
+314 LEAKEYAEDKL
-325 QKKSIT
+325 QKTSMT
-331 DDHEEKVGLEVGE
+331 DDHEEKAGLEVG
-344 KENEAPAIPDTPL
+344 KKANEAPGIPDTPL

-365 LPEVGNP
+365 LLEVGNP

-385 IIKESPKEPEYQNKF
+385 IIKESPKEPEYQNEF
-400 LEKTPEA
+400 LEETPEA
-407 GDTASETVK
+407 SDTASETVK

-426 SPCMKHEGNTQRKGE
+426 SPCMKHEENTHRKGE
-441 ELDVGE
+441 ALDVGK

-455 NQGFAA
+455 SQGFAA

-471 NMTSAEHEG
+471 NMNSAEHEG
-480 ETETNLVEQIQ
+480 ETETNLVEQIE
-491 SANYDIDRP
+491 SAHYDIERP

-534 SFRKEGEEDTAIP
+534 SFKKEGKEDTAIP
-547 SYEITEDEIPEE
+547 SYEITKDEIPEE

-582 EIPENILNTSTVKCE
+582 EIPENIVNTSTVKCE

-676 EEIKTETSGESVEV
+676 EEIKTETSRESAEV
-690 ITCKKE
+690 ITCRKE

-707 DKEKKE
+707 DKERKE
-713 DIESTNNTEENDTAV
+713 HIESTNNTEENDTAV
-728 VEACTEAADLSTI
+728 VEACTMAADLSTI

-756 SALVVEETTKEIS
+756 SSLVVEETTKEIS

-787 AKCNEP
+787 AKCKEP

-804 SETTEDRTET
+804 SETTEERTET
-814 DKDFYS
+814 DKDIYA

-830 ESKKTFAPNNSFLS
+830 ESKKTFVPKNSFLS
-844 DVPETEI
+844 DVPEMEI
-851 EKHFQVNDVPTV
+851 EKHFQVNDLPTV
-863 SNFDSLSGI
+863 SNFDSVSGI

-883 TENQEQV
+883 TENQEQE

-903 TIFTSETAWATEM
+903 TIFTSEK

-930 LENQIPTT
+930 LENQIRTT

-964 KGAETILTDKT
+964 KGGETILTDKT

-987 ENLNSKENLEEQ
+987 ENFNSKDNLEEQ

-1011 KEAEPEN
+1011 KEAEAEN
-1018 KEEIKHADIAFEEKG
+1018 KEEIKHTDIASEEKG

-1062 LDKQIPTSAD
+1062 LEKQIPTSAD
-1072 EGEAFSNEAE
+1072 EGETFSNEAE
-1082 AENKEE
+1082 AEKEEEIKHTDIAQEEKGLETILTDETALDIEDIYVQAEENLNSKDNLEKQIPTSADEGETFSNEAEAEKEEE

-1100 LETILT
+1100 LEAILT

-1153 EVIKHTDIASE
+1153 EEIKHTDIASE

-1174 ETALDIEDINVQA
+1174 ETALGIEDINVQA

-1208 ETFSNEAEAGNKE
+1208 ETFSNEAEAENKE
-1221 GIKHT
+1221 EIKHT
-1226 DIAPDEKG
+1226 DIALDEKG

-1254 EENFNSKDNLEEQIP
+1254 EENFSSKENLEEQIP
-1269 TRADEHETCLK
+1269 TTADEHESCLK
-1280 EAQAENTEQV
+1280 EAQAENKEQV
-1290 KNTDIIPEEKGS
+1290 KNTDIIPEEKGL

-1323 TFNANENLE
+1323 TFNANEKLE
-1332 EQIPKAADE
+1332 EQIPKAVNE
-1341 GETFLKEAE
+1341 GETFLKEVE
-1350 AENEEQAKNID
+1350 AQNEEQAKNID
-1361 IAHEEKGLPTILTDE
+1361 IAHEEKGLPSILTDE

-1386 QAEENFNFKEN
+1386 QAEENFNLKEN

-1403 TIADER
+1403 TTADER
-1409 ETCLKEAEA
+1409 ETFLKEAEA

-1445 LDVEDFDVQTEQNF
+1445 LDVEDIDVQAEQNF

-1470 TAANEGETCLKEAES
+1470 AAANEGETCLKEAES
-1485 ENKEQTKDIN
+1485 ENKEQTKYIN
-1495 IAPEEKG
+1495 ISPEEKG

-1519 VQAEENFSPKENLEK
+1519 VQAEENFNSKENLEK
-1534 QIPTAA
+1534 QFPTAA
-1540 DEVET
+1540 NEVET

-1618 IENKEQTKI
+1618 TENKEQTKT

-1640 STVETALDIEDIDVK
+1640 SAVEMALDIEDIDVK
-1655 AEDNFNSKEILEKQ
+1655 AEENFNSKEILEKQ

-1690 RTKDINI
+1690 QTKNINI

-1703 LATILTDEMA
+1703 LATTLTDETA

-1736 IPTAADEVETCL
+1736 FPTAADEVETCL
-1748 KEAKAENKERV
+1748 KEAKAENKEQV
-1759 KGTDIVYEE
+1759 KDTDIVHKEKGLATVLTDDTCLDVEDIDVQAEQNFNSKENLEKQFPTAADEVETCLKEAKAENKEQVEDADIVHEE
-1768 KGLVTVLIDETS
+1768 KGLATVLTDDTS
-1780 LDVEDFDVQA
+1780 LDVEDIDVQA

-1833 DEKGPAT
+1833 EEKGLAT
-1840 ISTVETALDIEDIDV
+1840 ILAVETALDIEDIDV
-1855 KAEENFNS
+1855 KAEESFNS
-1863 TEILEKQITTAAD
+1863 KEILEKQIITAAD

-1885 KAEKNKKVKNDI
+1885 EAENKEQVKDTDIVHEQVKNDI
-1897 APDKKVPATI
+1897 APEEKVLATI

-1916 EDIDVQAEKN
+1916 EDIDVQAEQN
-1926 FNSKENLDEHIPTA
+1926 FNSKENLEEHIPAA
-1940 ADEDETC
+1940 ADEDGTC
-1947 LEEAKE
+1947 LKEAKAENKEQVKDTDIVHE
-1953 EKENLEEQIPTAAD
+1953 EKGLATVLTDDTSMDVEDIDVQAEQNFNSKENLEEQIPTVAD

-1975 AETENKEQAKTTD
+1975 AETENKK
-1988 IAPEEKGLEII
+1988 
-1999 STVETALDIED
+1999 
-2010 IDVKAEENFNSTE
+2010 
-2023 ILEKQITT
+2023 
-2031 AADEGETCLKDDEAE
+2031 
-2046 KNEQVKNDIAPKEKV
+2046 
-2061 PATILTDETSLD
+2061 
-2073 VEHIDV
+2073 
-2079 QAEQHFNSKENL
+2079 
-2091 EEHIPTAA
+2091 
-2099 DEDETCLKEAKEE
+2099 
-2112 KENLEEQIPTAADED
+2112 
-2127 KTCFK
+2127 
-2132 DAETENKEQTKT
+2132 QTKT

-2153 LATISTVETALD
+2153 LATIST
-2165 IEDIDVKAEENF
+2165 
-2177 NSKEILEK
+2177 
-2185 QITTAADEGE
+2185 
-2195 TGLKDAE
+2195 
-2202 AEKNEQVKNDI
+2202 
-2213 APEEKVPATILTDE
+2213 DE
-2227 TSLGVEDIDVQAEQN
+2227 TS
-2242 FNSNENLEEH
+2242 
-2252 IPTAADED
+2252 
-2260 ETCLK
+2260 
-2265 EAKEEKENLEEQIP
+2265 
-2279 TAADEDKTC
+2279 
-2288 FKDAET
+2288 
-2294 ENKEQTKTTDIS
+2294 
-2306 PKEKGL
+2306 
-2312 AAISTDETALDI
+2312 LDI

-2330 AGEIFNSKEILEKQI
+2330 AGEIFNSKEILEQQI

-2362 NHEQVKIGIAPE
+2362 NHEKVKNDIAPKE
-2374 EKGLATIFTDE
+2374 RVLATILTDE

-2406 LEKQIPTAADDGETG
+2406 LEKQIPTAADEGETG
-2421 LKDSE
+2421 LKESE
-2426 SEHNEQLKNDI
+2426 SEHNEQVENDI
-2437 APEEKVLATV
+2437 TPEEKVLSTI
-2447 LTDEAEGNFDST
+2447 LTDETALDIEDIYVVAEGNFDST
-2459 EFLENQIPTET
+2459 DSLENQIPTEA

-2484 EAEPKL
+2484 EADPKL
-2490 GVEDESYESE
+2490 GVEDESHESE

-2524 NREEI
+2524 NKEEI

-2542 EDRVNNS
+2542 EDAGNNS
-2549 QEIEKEIKNLKEEG
+2549 QEIEKEIKNVKEEG

-2572 IGDDLS
+2572 NGDDLS

-2598 ESKGEILEESHNAG
+2598 EWKEEILEESRTAV

-2625 GEILNTLPVKY
+2625 EEILNTLPVKY

-2650 KASKEEY
+2650 KASEEED

-2697 QKYEPGEGVQK
+2697 QKYEPGEGLQK
-2708 LLDVMPEETKA
+2708 L
-2719 ESSRE
+2719 
-2724 NAQVITC
+2724 
-2731 TKEEREIQN
+2731 
-2740 IKESKEEDTNAINDK
+2740 
-2755 KEKDT
+2755 
-2760 GSEEVLEI
+2760 
-2768 NSREQET
+2768 
-2775 GEHALQ
+2775 
-2781 EIHPQEFNDKETTED
+2781 
-2796 NSTEYQACIEAADLS
+2796 
-2811 TKIVQGNLEEQAN
+2811 
-2824 RELSS
+2824 
-2829 SLVGDSTI
+2829 
-2837 KESSEEEENH
+2837 
-2847 VSNLNEEKKEAHE
+2847 
-2860 ECKEP
+2860 
-2865 IEVTNM
+2865 
-2871 IEEETN
+2871 
-2877 SETFED
+2877 
-2883 KRKPNEDLYTP
+2883 
-2894 ISEEETHAEESNCFQ
+2894 
-2909 SEVSEKDGS
+2909 
-2918 TVINS
+2918 
-2923 DSVSGIVRH
+2923 
-2932 QTVLKEAEAENKEQV
+2932 
-2947 ENTDTALDE
+2947 
-2956 KGLATILTDG
+2956 
-2966 TTLDIEGIDEQSDE
+2966 
-2980 NSNSKEFLEN
+2980 
-2990 QIPTVAVA
+2990 
-2998 DEGEEKVGLGNINL
+2998 
-3012 DDAPVK
+3012 
-3018 TVEQSFQVQ
+3018 
-3027 SLEEAEPTLRVEDEN
+3027 
-3042 NNMIAEEVKPQL
+3042 
-3054 LDQVFDE
+3054 
-3061 PKNIEGDFN
+3061 
-3070 EGQIIE
+3070 
-3076 SNAAVFSPELI
+3076 
-3087 QEETVKN
+3087 
-3094 SQDND
+3094 
-3099 QKKEKLKEEGSSI
+3099 
-3112 ENIKELNAND
+3112 
-3122 LQLESIPED
+3122 
-3131 GSEKFKDDKQEAVKF
+3131 
-3146 KGEILQELHA
+3146 
-3156 AGVGEGTTCETSKIA
+3156 
-3171 ERSEEILYT
+3171 
-3180 SPVKYEEGPPGEG
+3180 
-3193 KSPTSAK
+3193 
-3200 ASNEEDKD
+3200 
-3208 EETFSVKVA
+3208 
-3217 EDDDSNNDAV
+3217 
-3227 TVTEI
+3227 
-3232 SEKVTSNEEED
+3232 
-3243 SAESLEKYE
+3243 
-3252 LGEEV
+3252 
-3257 QVKSSDLAYENKVYN
+3257 
-3272 LEVKASFAESIAE
+3272 
-3285 ETRLQNE
+3285 
-3292 GHKEVLD
+3292 
-3299 LASEKLDV
+3299 
-3307 DATEEEIREGSEKN
+3307 
-3321 NMIVEEVFDE
+3321 
-3331 PKITDRDLNREEILE
+3331 
-3346 GNVTFSPESIE
+3346 
-3357 EDRVNNSQEIE
+3357 
-3368 KEIKNFKEEGSS
+3368 
-3380 VESMKEGNGDDLSP
+3380 
-3394 EYIPEDESEKFKEDK
+3394 
-3409 MDAVESKGEILEES
+3409 
-3423 HTAAI
+3423 
-3428 GESTVSETDKIA
+3428 
-3440 EEILNTL
+3440 
-3447 PVKYKEGQQ
+3447 
-3456 GEGNIPASAKASK
+3456 
-3469 EEDPIEDTFPVKLAE
+3469 
-3484 VEDDD
+3484 
-3489 ISTVAVIETSEKV
+3489 
-3502 IGEEGSP
+3502 
-3509 RAVQKYEPGEGLQK
+3509 
-3523 FLDVMPEETKAE
+3523 LDVMPEETKAE

-3567 NDTKEKDTGS
+3567 NDTKQKDTGS
-3577 EEVLEINSREQ
+3577 EEFIMVLERNSREQ
-3588 ETGEHALQEIH
+3588 ETGVHALQEIH

-3621 AADLST
+3621 AADFSP

-3649 STIKE
+3649 NTIKE

-3661 HVSNLNEE
+3661 YVSNLKEE

-3706 YTPISEE
+3706 CTPISEE
-3713 ETHAEESNC
+3713 ETHAEESNS

-3786 EGIDEQSDENS
+3786 EGVDEQSDENS
-3797 NSEEFLE
+3797 NSKEFSE
-3804 NQIST
+3804 SQIPT
-3809 VAVADEGEEKVGL
+3809 VAVVDEGEEKVGL
-3822 GNINLDDAPVKT
+3822 GNINLDDAPVN
-3834 VEQSFQVQS
+3834 FQVRS
-3843 LEEAV
+3843 LEEAE

-3870 DHVFDEPKN
+3870 DQVFDEPKN
-3879 IEGDFNEGQ
+3879 IEGDFNKGQ
-3888 IIESNAAVFSP
+3888 IIEANAAIFSP
-3899 ELIQEE
+3899 E
-3905 TVKNSQDN
+3905 
-3913 DQETEK
+3913 

-3970 AAGVGEGTTCE
+3970 AAGVGEGTACE

-3987 RSEEILYTSPVKYEE
+3987 RSEEIFYTSPVKYEE
-4002 GPPGEG
+4002 GPLGEG

-4020 DKDEETFSVKVAED
+4020 DKDEETFSVKVDED
-4034 DDSNNDAVTVT
+4034 DDSNNGAVTVT
-4045 EISEK
+4045 ETSEK
-4050 VTSNEEEDSAESLE
+4050 VTSNEEGDSSQSLE

-4091 ASFAESTA
+4091 ASFAERTA
-4099 EEETRLQNEGH
+4099 EETSLRKEGH
-4110 KEVSEKLDVDATEE
+4110 KEVSDLALEKLDVDATEE
-4124 EIREGSEIVL
+4124 EIREGSEIVP

-4174 EKELKANQH
+4174 EEELKSNQH

-4202 EVPADENTGDLFAAR
+4202 EVPADENTGDLFSAG

-4247 EEEIKESFETV
+4247 EEEIKESFEKV
-4258 SKSDCVSI
+4258 SKSDCLSI
-4266 DAVSKDEIIAD
+4266 DAVSEDEIIAD

-4283 ITDLQL
+4283 ITDMQL

-4302 LKTYEHKHGTT
+4302 LKTYEHEHGIT
-4313 TQGKSIEEEHAKK
+4313 TQDKSIEEEHAKK

-4333 NGGDLFAAR
+4333 NGGYFFTAR

-4355 ELKVSEWAPEELNAD
+4355 ELKVSELAPEELNAD
-4370 ETEEE
+4370 ETEE

-4409 SKEQL
+4409 SKDQL

-4435 GTTSEEICPQREEPK
+4435 GTTSEEICPQKEEPK
-4450 DVKVSEM
+4450 DAKVSEM

-4466 TAEETKETCET
+4466 TAEETEETCET

-4483 QSIDVVTEDE
+4483 QSINVVTE
-4493 VVDEHTLCKVILK
+4493 VVDDQTLCKVILK

-4526 EEENLSNVQIQD
+4526 EEENMSNVQIQD
-4538 DENGNATSTA
+4538 DENGNATSTSE
-4548 KEKSLPKEEPSEL
+4548 EKSLPKEEPSEL
-4561 KVSDVELYFNEEI
+4561 KVSDVELYSSKEL
-4574 QKESSNEVHEEEQ
+4574 QKESSNEVHEEER
-4587 SSLIGVPKVEPHE
+4587 SSLIGVPEVEPHE
-4600 DEEGERYDDSPLGN
+4600 DEEGERYDDSLLGN

-4626 ATNLDIETSEKASDC
+4626 ASNLDIETSENASDC
-4641 APEGGFSR
+4641 APEEGFSR
-4649 SEDTTINREHLKN
+4649 SQDATINGEHLKN
-4662 EANETIKNE
+4662 EANETNETIKNE

-4717 GAKDLRPISV
+4717 EAKDLRPISV

-4751 ETFNTARNEN
+4751 ESFSTARNEN
-4761 RDSEESPKE
+4761 QDNEESPKE

-4803 ELSNEEI
+4803 GLSNDEI
-4810 KEGKELPKDSG
+4810 KEDKELPKDSE

-4840 QVEKTNESSV
+4840 QVEKTSESSV
-4850 IRTNENRGEL
+4850 IRKNENRGEL

-4876 EEEEEHENA
+4876 EEEEHENA
-4885 EEVRTF
+4885 EEVKIY
-4891 EETRESEHKNAE
+4891 EETGENEHTNAE
-4903 TGYDSPVIVEAS
+4903 PGYDSPVIVEAS

>member
-1 MQKEGEGR
+1 MATEADIPEAISVTKEGEGR
-9 YLTGGQFDIT
+9 YLTSGQFDIM

-53 GCSAQVESKNSSSG
+53 GCSAQVESKNSSIG
-67 ISEGVSFL
+67 ISEGGSFF
-75 ASLSD
+75 ASPSD

-101 AEMEILDKEDQLL
+101 AEMESLDKEDQLL
-114 RGKEFGVVEETGSKE
+114 RGKEFGVVEETESKE
-129 KEVVEEI
+129 KEVLEEI

-194 ADSSSEQVSVLLE
+194 ADSSSEHVSVLLE
-207 ERSVQEDEAAVRTLD
+207 ERSFQEDEAAVRTLD
-222 LMNNSFKKD
+222 LTNNSFKKD
-231 IKPETSIDENTDN
+231 IMPETSIDENTDN

-258 ETGIKGLKNKAPEKS
+258 ETGIKGLKNKAPES
-273 FDAVYEDKGPE
+273 FYAVYEEKGPE
-284 ATVFNNDKS
+284 ATVFNNDRS

-301 IVAGPDIPNDEAT
+301 IVAGPDIPNDEAA

-325 QKKSIT
+325 QETSMT
-331 DDHEEKVGLEVGE
+331 DDHEEKAGLEVG
-344 KENEAPAIPDTPL
+344 KKANEAPGIPDTPL
-357 ITQTEETH
+357 ITQTEEAH

-385 IIKESPKEPEYQNKF
+385 IIKESPKEPEYQNEF
-400 LEKTPEA
+400 LEETPEA
-407 GDTASETVK
+407 SNTASETVK

-426 SPCMKHEGNTQRKGE
+426 SPCMKQEENTQRKGE
-441 ELDVGE
+441 ALDVGE

-455 NQGFAA
+455 SQGFAA

-471 NMTSAEHEG
+471 NMNSAEREG
-480 ETETNLVEQIQ
+480 ETETNLVEQIE
-491 SANYDIDRP
+491 SAHYDIERP

-534 SFRKEGEEDTAIP
+534 SFKKEGKEDSAIP

-570 GESTTWELNKNI
+570 GESTTRELNKNI

-636 AISVTETSAKV
+636 AISVTEMSAKV

-676 EEIKTETSGESVEV
+676 EDIKTETSRESAEV
-690 ITCKKE
+690 IICRKE

-707 DKEKKE
+707 DKEKIE

-728 VEACTEAADLSTI
+728 VEACTKAADLSTI

-756 SALVVEETTKEIS
+756 SSLVVEETTKEIS

-787 AKCNEP
+787 AKCKEP

-804 SETTEDRTET
+804 SETTEERTET
-814 DKDFYS
+814 DKDIYA

-830 ESKKTFAPNNSFLS
+830 ESKTTFVPKNSFLS
-844 DVPETEI
+844 DVPEMEI
-851 EKHFQVNDVPTV
+851 EKHFQVNYVPTV
-863 SNFDSLSGI
+863 SNFDSVSGI
-872 VSQVTGLEEAE
+872 VSKVTGLEEAE
-883 TENQEQV
+883 TENQEQE
-890 KKNDIAPEEKVLP
+890 KKNDITPEEKVLP
-903 TIFTSETAWATEM
+903 TIFTSEK
-916 IDVQEEENFNSKEK
+916 INVQEEENFNSKEK

-938 ADKPETCL
+938 ACL

-955 HVQNIDPEE
+955 HVQNTDPEE
-964 KGAETILTDKT
+964 KGVETILTDKT

-987 ENLNSKENLEEQ
+987 ENFNSKENLEEQ

-1011 KEAEPEN
+1011 KEAEAEN
-1018 KEEIKHADIAFEEKG
+1018 KKEIKHTDIASEEKG
-1033 LEIILTDETAL
+1033 QEIILTDETAL

-1062 LDKQIPTSAD
+1062 LEKQIPTSAD
-1072 EGEAFSNEAE
+1072 EGETFSNEAE
-1082 AENKEE
+1082 AEKEEE

-1095 PEEKG
+1095 LEEKG

-1153 EVIKHTDIASE
+1153 EEIKHTDIASE

-1174 ETALDIEDINVQA
+1174 ETASDIEDINVQA

-1208 ETFSNEAEAGNKE
+1208 ETFSNEAEAENKE

-1254 EENFNSKDNLEEQIP
+1254 EENFNSKDNVEEQIP
-1269 TRADEHETCLK
+1269 TTADEHESCLK
-1280 EAQAENTEQV
+1280 EAQAENKEQV
-1290 KNTDIIPEEKGS
+1290 KNTDIIPEEKGL

-1323 TFNANENLE
+1323 TFNTNENLE
-1332 EQIPKAADE
+1332 GQIPKAADE
-1341 GETFLKEAE
+1341 GETFLKEVE
-1350 AENEEQAKNID
+1350 AQNEEQAKNID
-1361 IAHEEKGLPTILTDE
+1361 IGHEEKGLPTILTDE

-1386 QAEENFNFKEN
+1386 QAEENFNLKEN

-1403 TIADER
+1403 TTADER
-1409 ETCLKEAEA
+1409 ETFLKEAEA

-1445 LDVEDFDVQTEQNF
+1445 LDVEDIDVQAEQNF

-1470 TAANEGETCLKEAES
+1470 TAANEGQTCLKEAES

-1519 VQAEENFSPKENLEK
+1519 VQAEENFNSKENLEK
-1534 QIPTAA
+1534 QFPTAA
-1540 DEVET
+1540 DEVKT

-1618 IENKEQTKI
+1618 TENKEQTKT

-1635 GLATI
+1635 GTATI
-1640 STVETALDIEDIDVK
+1640 SAVETALDIEDIDVK
-1655 AEDNFNSKEILEKQ
+1655 GEKNLEKQ

-1677 ETCLKEAESENKE
+1677 ETCLKEAESKNKE
-1690 RTKDINI
+1690 QTKDINM
-1697 APEEKG
+1697 G
-1703 LATILTDEMA
+1703 LATTLTDETA

-1723 EENFNSKENLEKQ
+1723 EENFNSKENLEKHF
-1736 IPTAADEVETCL
+1736 PTAADEVATCL
-1748 KEAKAENKERV
+1748 KEAKAENKEQV
-1759 KGTDIVYEE
+1759 KDADIVHEE
-1768 KGLVTVLIDETS
+1768 KGLATVLTDDTS
-1780 LDVEDFDVQA
+1780 LDVEDIDVQAEQNFNSKENLEEQIPTAADEDKTCFKDAETENKEQTKTTDIAPEEKGLATISAVETALDIEDIDVKAEEIFNSKEILEKQITTAADEGETGLKDPEAEKNEQVKIDIAPEEKVLATILTDETLLDVEDIDVQAEQNFNSKGNLEEHIPAAADEGGTCLKEAKAENNEQIKDTDIVHEEKGLATVLKDDTSMDIEDFDVQA

-1826 KTTDIAP
+1826 KTTDTAP
-1833 DEKGPAT
+1833 EEKGLAN
-1840 ISTVETALDIEDIDV
+1840 ISAVETALNIEDIDV
-1855 KAEENFNS
+1855 KAE
-1863 TEILEKQITTAAD
+1863 
-1876 EGETGLKDA
+1876 
-1885 KAEKNKKVKNDI
+1885 
-1897 APDKKVPATI
+1897 
-1907 LTDETSLDV
+1907 
-1916 EDIDVQAEKN
+1916 
-1926 FNSKENLDEHIPTA
+1926 
-1940 ADEDETC
+1940 
-1947 LEEAKE
+1947 
-1953 EKENLEEQIPTAAD
+1953 
-1967 EDKTCFKD
+1967 
-1975 AETENKEQAKTTD
+1975 
-1988 IAPEEKGLEII
+1988 
-1999 STVETALDIED
+1999 
-2010 IDVKAEENFNSTE
+2010 
-2023 ILEKQITT
+2023 
-2031 AADEGETCLKDDEAE
+2031 
-2046 KNEQVKNDIAPKEKV
+2046 
-2061 PATILTDETSLD
+2061 
-2073 VEHIDV
+2073 
-2079 QAEQHFNSKENL
+2079 
-2091 EEHIPTAA
+2091 
-2099 DEDETCLKEAKEE
+2099 
-2112 KENLEEQIPTAADED
+2112 
-2127 KTCFK
+2127 
-2132 DAETENKEQTKT
+2132 
-2144 TDIAPEEKG
+2144 
-2153 LATISTVETALD
+2153 
-2165 IEDIDVKAEENF
+2165 
-2177 NSKEILEK
+2177 
-2185 QITTAADEGE
+2185 
-2195 TGLKDAE
+2195 
-2202 AEKNEQVKNDI
+2202 
-2213 APEEKVPATILTDE
+2213 
-2227 TSLGVEDIDVQAEQN
+2227 
-2242 FNSNENLEEH
+2242 
-2252 IPTAADED
+2252 
-2260 ETCLK
+2260 
-2265 EAKEEKENLEEQIP
+2265 
-2279 TAADEDKTC
+2279 
-2288 FKDAET
+2288 
-2294 ENKEQTKTTDIS
+2294 
-2306 PKEKGL
+2306 
-2312 AAISTDETALDI
+2312 
-2324 EDIDVK
+2324 
-2330 AGEIFNSKEILEKQI
+2330 EIFNSKEILEKQI

-2355 LKDAEAE
+2355 LKDAKTE
-2362 NHEQVKIGIAPE
+2362 NHEKVKNDIAPE
-2374 EKGLATIFTDE
+2374 ERALATILTDE

-2406 LEKQIPTAADDGETG
+2406 LEKQIPTAADEGETG
-2421 LKDSE
+2421 LKESE
-2426 SEHNEQLKNDI
+2426 SEHNERVENDI
-2437 APEEKVLATV
+2437 APEEKVLATI
-2447 LTDEAEGNFDST
+2447 LTDETALDIEDIYVEAEGGNFDST
-2459 EFLENQIPTET
+2459 EFLENQIPTEA

-2484 EAEPKL
+2484 EADPTL
-2490 GVEDESYESE
+2490 GVEDESHKSE

-2510 EEVFDEPKITGRDL
+2510 EEPQWLQVFDKPKITGRDL
-2524 NREEI
+2524 NKEEI

-2542 EDRVNNS
+2542 EDTGNNS
-2549 QEIEKEIKNLKEEG
+2549 QEIEKEIKNL
-2563 SSVESMKEG
+2563 
-2572 IGDDLS
+2572 
-2578 PEYIPEDESEKF
+2578 
-2590 KEDKMDAV
+2590 
-2598 ESKGEILEESHNAG
+2598 
-2612 IGESTVSETNKIA
+2612 
-2625 GEILNTLPVKY
+2625 
-2636 EEGQQGEGNIPASA
+2636 
-2650 KASKEEY
+2650 
-2657 PIEDTFPVKLAEVED
+2657 
-2672 DDISTVAVI
+2672 
-2681 ETSAKVIGEEG
+2681 
-2692 SPRAV
+2692 
-2697 QKYEPGEGVQK
+2697 
-2708 LLDVMPEETKA
+2708 
-2719 ESSRE
+2719 
-2724 NAQVITC
+2724 
-2731 TKEEREIQN
+2731 
-2740 IKESKEEDTNAINDK
+2740 
-2755 KEKDT
+2755 
-2760 GSEEVLEI
+2760 
-2768 NSREQET
+2768 
-2775 GEHALQ
+2775 
-2781 EIHPQEFNDKETTED
+2781 
-2796 NSTEYQACIEAADLS
+2796 
-2811 TKIVQGNLEEQAN
+2811 
-2824 RELSS
+2824 
-2829 SLVGDSTI
+2829 
-2837 KESSEEEENH
+2837 
-2847 VSNLNEEKKEAHE
+2847 
-2860 ECKEP
+2860 
-2865 IEVTNM
+2865 
-2871 IEEETN
+2871 
-2877 SETFED
+2877 
-2883 KRKPNEDLYTP
+2883 
-2894 ISEEETHAEESNCFQ
+2894 
-2909 SEVSEKDGS
+2909 
-2918 TVINS
+2918 
-2923 DSVSGIVRH
+2923 
-2932 QTVLKEAEAENKEQV
+2932 
-2947 ENTDTALDE
+2947 
-2956 KGLATILTDG
+2956 
-2966 TTLDIEGIDEQSDE
+2966 
-2980 NSNSKEFLEN
+2980 
-2990 QIPTVAVA
+2990 
-2998 DEGEEKVGLGNINL
+2998 
-3012 DDAPVK
+3012 
-3018 TVEQSFQVQ
+3018 
-3027 SLEEAEPTLRVEDEN
+3027 
-3042 NNMIAEEVKPQL
+3042 
-3054 LDQVFDE
+3054 
-3061 PKNIEGDFN
+3061 
-3070 EGQIIE
+3070 
-3076 SNAAVFSPELI
+3076 
-3087 QEETVKN
+3087 
-3094 SQDND
+3094 
-3099 QKKEKLKEEGSSI
+3099 
-3112 ENIKELNAND
+3112 
-3122 LQLESIPED
+3122 
-3131 GSEKFKDDKQEAVKF
+3131 
-3146 KGEILQELHA
+3146 
-3156 AGVGEGTTCETSKIA
+3156 
-3171 ERSEEILYT
+3171 
-3180 SPVKYEEGPPGEG
+3180 
-3193 KSPTSAK
+3193 
-3200 ASNEEDKD
+3200 
-3208 EETFSVKVA
+3208 
-3217 EDDDSNNDAV
+3217 
-3227 TVTEI
+3227 
-3232 SEKVTSNEEED
+3232 
-3243 SAESLEKYE
+3243 
-3252 LGEEV
+3252 
-3257 QVKSSDLAYENKVYN
+3257 
-3272 LEVKASFAESIAE
+3272 
-3285 ETRLQNE
+3285 
-3292 GHKEVLD
+3292 
-3299 LASEKLDV
+3299 
-3307 DATEEEIREGSEKN
+3307 
-3321 NMIVEEVFDE
+3321 
-3331 PKITDRDLNREEILE
+3331 
-3346 GNVTFSPESIE
+3346 
-3357 EDRVNNSQEIE
+3357 
-3368 KEIKNFKEEGSS
+3368 KEEGSS

-3423 HTAAI
+3423 HTAGI
-3428 GESTVSETDKIA
+3428 GENTVSETNKIA
-3440 EEILNTL
+3440 EEILSTL
-3447 PVKYKEGQQ
+3447 PVKYEEGQQ
-3456 GEGNIPASAKASK
+3456 GEGSIPASAKASK
-3469 EEDPIEDTFPVKLAE
+3469 EEDPIADTFPVKLAE

-3489 ISTVAVIETSEKV
+3489 ISTVAVIETSAKV

-3523 FLDVMPEETKAE
+3523 LLDVMPEETKAE

-3567 NDTKEKDTGS
+3567 NEAKEKDTGS
-3577 EEVLEINSREQ
+3577 EEVLERNSREQ
-3588 ETGEHALQEIH
+3588 ETGEHALREIH

-3612 STEYQACIE
+3612 SAEYQACIE
-3621 AADLST
+3621 AADFST

-3649 STIKE
+3649 NIIKE

-3661 HVSNLNEE
+3661 YVSTLKEE

-3677 KEPIEVTNMIEEETN
+3677 KEPIEVTNMMEEETN
-3692 SETFEDKRKPNEDL
+3692 SETFKDKRKPNEDL
-3706 YTPISEE
+3706 CTPISEE
-3713 ETHAEESNC
+3713 ETHAEESNS
-3722 FQSEVSEK
+3722 FQSELSEK

-3797 NSEEFLE
+3797 NSKEFSE
-3804 NQIST
+3804 SQIPT
-3809 VAVADEGEEKVGL
+3809 VAVVDEVEEKVGL
-3822 GNINLDDAPVKT
+3822 GNINLDDAPVN
-3834 VEQSFQVQS
+3834 FQVQS
-3843 LEEAV
+3843 LEEAE
-3848 PTLRVEDENNNMI
+3848 PTPRVEDENNNMI

-3870 DHVFDEPKN
+3870 DQVFDEPKN
-3879 IEGDFNEGQ
+3879 TEGDFNKGQ
-3888 IIESNAAVFSP
+3888 IIEANAAIFSP

-3913 DQETEK
+3913 DKETEK

-3948 EKFKDDKQEAVKF
+3948 EKFKDDKLEAVKF

-3970 AAGVGEGTTCE
+3970 AAGVGEGTACE

-3987 RSEEILYTSPVKYEE
+3987 RSEEIFYTLPVKYEE
-4002 GPPGEG
+4002 GPLREG

-4034 DDSNNDAVTVT
+4034 DDSNNGAVTVT
-4045 EISEK
+4045 ETSEK
-4050 VTSNEEEDSAESLE
+4050 VTSNEEGDSSQSLE

-4091 ASFAESTA
+4091 ASFAERTA
-4099 EEETRLQNEGH
+4099 EETSLRKEGH
-4110 KEVSEKLDVDATEE
+4110 KEVSDLALEKLDVDATEE
-4124 EIREGSEIVL
+4124 EIREGSEIVP

-4174 EKELKANQH
+4174 EKELKSNQH

-4202 EVPADENTGDLFAAR
+4202 AVPADENTGDLFAAR

-4258 SKSDCVSI
+4258 SKSDCLSI
-4266 DAVSKDEIIAD
+4266 DAVSKDEIIDD

-4283 ITDLQL
+4283 ITDMQL

-4302 LKTYEHKHGTT
+4302 LKTYEHEHGIT
-4313 TQGKSIEEEHAKK
+4313 TQDKSIEEEHAKK
-4326 IEMPADE
+4326 IEMP
-4333 NGGDLFAAR
+4333 
-4342 SVEETILHKEEPR
+4342 EETILHKEEAR
-4355 ELKVSEWAPEELNAD
+4355 ELKVSELAPEELNAD
-4370 ETEEE
+4370 ETEE

-4389 STDVVS
+4389 STDVIS

-4435 GTTSEEICPQREEPK
+4435 GTTSEEICPQKEEPK
-4450 DVKVSEM
+4450 DAKVSEM

-4466 TAEETKETCET
+4466 TAEETEETCET
-4477 ANKFAS
+4477 ANTLAS

-4493 VVDEHTLCKVILK
+4493 VVDDQTLCKVILK
-4506 ETPSTALLTGE
+4506 ETPSTAFLTGE

-4526 EEENLSNVQIQD
+4526 EEENMSNVQIQD
-4538 DENGNATSTA
+4538 DENGNAASTA
-4548 KEKSLPKEEPSEL
+4548 EEKSLPKEEPSEL
-4561 KVSDVELYFNEEI
+4561 KVSDVELYSSEEL
-4574 QKESSNEVHEEEQ
+4574 QKESSNEVHEEER
-4587 SSLIGVPKVEPHE
+4587 SSLIGVPEVEPHD

-4626 ATNLDIETSEKASDC
+4626 ASNLDIETSENASDC
-4641 APEGGFSR
+4641 APEEGFSR
-4649 SEDTTINREHLKN
+4649 SQDATINREHLKN
-4662 EANETIKNE
+4662 EANETNENIKNE

-4707 SNEEIEAEKL
+4707 SNEEMEAEEL
-4717 GAKDLRPISV
+4717 EAKDLRPISV

-4751 ETFNTARNEN
+4751 ESFNTARNEN
-4761 RDSEESPKE
+4761 QDNEESPKE

-4803 ELSNEEI
+4803 GLSNDEI
-4810 KEGKELPKDSG
+4810 KEDKELPKDSE

-4827 ESHQEKKAIAEEY
+4827 ESHQEKKTIAEEY

-4876 EEEEEHENA
+4876 EEEEHENA
-4885 EEVRTF
+4885 EEVKTY
-4891 EETRESEHKNAE
+4891 EETGENEHKNAE
-4903 TGYDSPVIVEAS
+4903 PGYDSPVIVEAS

>member
-1 MQKEGEGR
+1 MATEADTPEAISVTKEGEGR
-9 YLTGGQFDIT
+9 YLTSGQFDIT

-53 GCSAQVESKNSSSG
+53 GCSAQVESKNSSFG
-67 ISEGVSFL
+67 ISEGGSFL

-80 SKVDKQE
+80 SKVDKQD

-129 KEVVEEI
+129 KEVEEI

-183 DVKGRQMADEI
+183 DVKGRQLADEI
-194 ADSSSEQVSVLLE
+194 ADSSSEQVSLLLE
-207 ERSVQEDEAAVRTLD
+207 ECSFQEDEAAVRTLD
-222 LMNNSFKKD
+222 LTNNSFKKD
-231 IKPETSIDENTDN
+231 IKPETSIDENRDN

-258 ETGIKGLKNKAPEKS
+258 ETGIKGLKNKAPES
-273 FDAVYEDKGPE
+273 FDAVYEEKGPE

-314 LEAKECAEDKL
+314 LEAKEYAEDKL
-325 QKKSIT
+325 QKTSMT
-331 DDHEEKVGLEVGE
+331 DDHEEKAGLEVG
-344 KENEAPAIPDTPL
+344 KKANEAPGIPDTPL

-365 LPEVGNP
+365 LLEVGNP

-385 IIKESPKEPEYQNKF
+385 IIKESPKEPEYQNEF
-400 LEKTPEA
+400 LEETPEA
-407 GDTASETVK
+407 SDTASETVK

-426 SPCMKHEGNTQRKGE
+426 SPCMKHEENTHRKGE
-441 ELDVGE
+441 ALDVGK

-455 NQGFAA
+455 SQGFAA

-471 NMTSAEHEG
+471 NMNSAEHEG
-480 ETETNLVEQIQ
+480 ETETNLVEQIE
-491 SANYDIDRP
+491 SAHYDIERP

-534 SFRKEGEEDTAIP
+534 SFKKEGKEDTAIP
-547 SYEITEDEIPEE
+547 SYEITKDEIPEE

-582 EIPENILNTSTVKCE
+582 EIPENIVNTSTVKCE

-676 EEIKTETSGESVEV
+676 EEIKTETSRESAEV
-690 ITCKKE
+690 ITCRKE

-707 DKEKKE
+707 DKERKE
-713 DIESTNNTEENDTAV
+713 HIESTNNTEENDTAV
-728 VEACTEAADLSTI
+728 VEACTMAADLSTI

-756 SALVVEETTKEIS
+756 SSLVVEETTKEIS

-787 AKCNEP
+787 AKCKEP

-804 SETTEDRTET
+804 SETTEERTET
-814 DKDFYS
+814 DKDIYA

-830 ESKKTFAPNNSFLS
+830 ESKKTFVPKNSFLS
-844 DVPETEI
+844 DVPEMEI
-851 EKHFQVNDVPTV
+851 EKHFQVNDLPTV
-863 SNFDSLSGI
+863 SNFDSVSGI

-883 TENQEQV
+883 TENQEQE

-903 TIFTSETAWATEM
+903 TIFTSEK

-930 LENQIPTT
+930 LENQIRTT

-964 KGAETILTDKT
+964 KGGETILTDKT

-987 ENLNSKENLEEQ
+987 ENFNSKDNLEEQ

-1011 KEAEPEN
+1011 KEAEAEN
-1018 KEEIKHADIAFEEKG
+1018 KEEIKHTDIASEEKG

-1062 LDKQIPTSAD
+1062 LEKQIPTSAD
-1072 EGEAFSNEAE
+1072 E
-1082 AENKEE
+1082 
-1088 IKHTDIA
+1088 
-1095 PEEKG
+1095 
-1100 LETILT
+1100 ETILT

-1123 FNSKENLE
+1123 FSSKENLE
-1131 EQIPTAADEG
+1131 EQIPT
-1141 ETFWKEVEAENK
+1141 T
-1153 EVIKHTDIASE
+1153 
-1164 EKGLETILTD
+1164 
-1174 ETALDIEDINVQA
+1174 
-1187 EENLNSKDNLEEQ
+1187 
-1200 IPTSADEG
+1200 
-1208 ETFSNEAEAGNKE
+1208 
-1221 GIKHT
+1221 
-1226 DIAPDEKG
+1226 
-1234 LETIL
+1234 
-1239 TDETALDIEDIYVQA
+1239 
-1254 EENFNSKDNLEEQIP
+1254 
-1269 TRADEHETCLK
+1269 ADEHESCLK
-1280 EAQAENTEQV
+1280 EAQAENKEQV
-1290 KNTDIIPEEKGS
+1290 KNTDIIPEEKGL

-1323 TFNANENLE
+1323 TFNANEKLE
-1332 EQIPKAADE
+1332 EQIPKAVNE
-1341 GETFLKEAE
+1341 GETFLKEVE
-1350 AENEEQAKNID
+1350 AQNEEQAKNID
-1361 IAHEEKGLPTILTDE
+1361 IAHEEKGLPSILTDE

-1386 QAEENFNFKEN
+1386 QAEENFNLKEN

-1403 TIADER
+1403 TTADER
-1409 ETCLKEAEA
+1409 ETFLKEAEA

-1445 LDVEDFDVQTEQNF
+1445 LDVEDIDVQAEQNF

-1470 TAANEGETCLKEAES
+1470 AAANEGETCLKEAES
-1485 ENKEQTKDIN
+1485 ENKEQTKYIN
-1495 IAPEEKG
+1495 ISPEEKG

-1519 VQAEENFSPKENLEK
+1519 VQAEENFNSKENLEK
-1534 QIPTAA
+1534 QFPTAA
-1540 DEVET
+1540 NEVET

-1618 IENKEQTKI
+1618 TENKEQTKT

-1640 STVETALDIEDIDVK
+1640 SAVEMALDIEDIDVK
-1655 AEDNFNSKEILEKQ
+1655 AEENFNSKEILEKQ

-1690 RTKDINI
+1690 QTKNINI

-1703 LATILTDEMA
+1703 LATTLTDETA

-1736 IPTAADEVETCL
+1736 FPTAADEVETCL
-1748 KEAKAENKERV
+1748 KEAKAENKEQV
-1759 KGTDIVYEE
+1759 KDTDIVHKEKGLATVLTDDTCLDVEDIDVQAEQNFNSKENLEKQFPTAADEVETCLKEAKAENKEQVEDADIVHEE
-1768 KGLVTVLIDETS
+1768 KGLATVLTDDTS
-1780 LDVEDFDVQA
+1780 LDVEDIDVQA

-1833 DEKGPAT
+1833 EEKGLAT
-1840 ISTVETALDIEDIDV
+1840 ILAVETALDIEDIDV
-1855 KAEENFNS
+1855 KAEESFNS
-1863 TEILEKQITTAAD
+1863 KEILEKQIITAAD

-1885 KAEKNKKVKNDI
+1885 EAENKEQVKNDI
-1897 APDKKVPATI
+1897 APEEKVLATI

-1916 EDIDVQAEKN
+1916 EDIDVQAEQN
-1926 FNSKENLDEHIPTA
+1926 FNSKENLEEHIPAA
-1940 ADEDETC
+1940 ADEDGTC
-1947 LEEAKE
+1947 LKEAKAENKEQVKDTDIVHE
-1953 EKENLEEQIPTAAD
+1953 EKGLATVLTDDTSMDVEDIDVQAEQNFNSKENLEEQIPTVAD

-1975 AETENKEQAKTTD
+1975 AETENKK
-1988 IAPEEKGLEII
+1988 
-1999 STVETALDIED
+1999 
-2010 IDVKAEENFNSTE
+2010 
-2023 ILEKQITT
+2023 
-2031 AADEGETCLKDDEAE
+2031 
-2046 KNEQVKNDIAPKEKV
+2046 
-2061 PATILTDETSLD
+2061 
-2073 VEHIDV
+2073 
-2079 QAEQHFNSKENL
+2079 
-2091 EEHIPTAA
+2091 
-2099 DEDETCLKEAKEE
+2099 
-2112 KENLEEQIPTAADED
+2112 
-2127 KTCFK
+2127 
-2132 DAETENKEQTKT
+2132 QTKT

-2153 LATISTVETALD
+2153 LATIST
-2165 IEDIDVKAEENF
+2165 
-2177 NSKEILEK
+2177 
-2185 QITTAADEGE
+2185 
-2195 TGLKDAE
+2195 
-2202 AEKNEQVKNDI
+2202 
-2213 APEEKVPATILTDE
+2213 DE
-2227 TSLGVEDIDVQAEQN
+2227 TS
-2242 FNSNENLEEH
+2242 
-2252 IPTAADED
+2252 
-2260 ETCLK
+2260 
-2265 EAKEEKENLEEQIP
+2265 
-2279 TAADEDKTC
+2279 
-2288 FKDAET
+2288 
-2294 ENKEQTKTTDIS
+2294 
-2306 PKEKGL
+2306 
-2312 AAISTDETALDI
+2312 LDI

-2330 AGEIFNSKEILEKQI
+2330 AGEIFNSKEILEQQI

-2362 NHEQVKIGIAPE
+2362 NHEKVKNDIAPKE
-2374 EKGLATIFTDE
+2374 RVLATILTDE

-2406 LEKQIPTAADDGETG
+2406 LEKQIPTAADEGETG
-2421 LKDSE
+2421 LKESE
-2426 SEHNEQLKNDI
+2426 SEHNEQVENDI
-2437 APEEKVLATV
+2437 TPEEKVLSTI
-2447 LTDEAEGNFDST
+2447 LTDETALDIEDIYVVAEGNFDST
-2459 EFLENQIPTET
+2459 DSLENQIPTEA

-2484 EAEPKL
+2484 EADPKL
-2490 GVEDESYESE
+2490 GVEDESHESE

-2510 EEVFDEPKITGRDL
+2510 EEPQWLQVFDEPKITGRDL
-2524 NREEI
+2524 NKEEI

-2542 EDRVNNS
+2542 EDAGNNS
-2549 QEIEKEIKNLKEEG
+2549 QEIEKEIKNVKEEG

-2572 IGDDLS
+2572 NGDDLS

-2598 ESKGEILEESHNAG
+2598 EWKEEILEESRTAV

-2625 GEILNTLPVKY
+2625 EEILNTLPVKY

-2650 KASKEEY
+2650 KASEEED

-2697 QKYEPGEGVQK
+2697 QKYEPGEGLQK
-2708 LLDVMPEETKA
+2708 L
-2719 ESSRE
+2719 
-2724 NAQVITC
+2724 
-2731 TKEEREIQN
+2731 
-2740 IKESKEEDTNAINDK
+2740 
-2755 KEKDT
+2755 
-2760 GSEEVLEI
+2760 
-2768 NSREQET
+2768 
-2775 GEHALQ
+2775 
-2781 EIHPQEFNDKETTED
+2781 
-2796 NSTEYQACIEAADLS
+2796 
-2811 TKIVQGNLEEQAN
+2811 
-2824 RELSS
+2824 
-2829 SLVGDSTI
+2829 
-2837 KESSEEEENH
+2837 
-2847 VSNLNEEKKEAHE
+2847 
-2860 ECKEP
+2860 
-2865 IEVTNM
+2865 
-2871 IEEETN
+2871 
-2877 SETFED
+2877 
-2883 KRKPNEDLYTP
+2883 
-2894 ISEEETHAEESNCFQ
+2894 
-2909 SEVSEKDGS
+2909 
-2918 TVINS
+2918 
-2923 DSVSGIVRH
+2923 
-2932 QTVLKEAEAENKEQV
+2932 
-2947 ENTDTALDE
+2947 
-2956 KGLATILTDG
+2956 
-2966 TTLDIEGIDEQSDE
+2966 
-2980 NSNSKEFLEN
+2980 
-2990 QIPTVAVA
+2990 
-2998 DEGEEKVGLGNINL
+2998 
-3012 DDAPVK
+3012 
-3018 TVEQSFQVQ
+3018 
-3027 SLEEAEPTLRVEDEN
+3027 
-3042 NNMIAEEVKPQL
+3042 
-3054 LDQVFDE
+3054 
-3061 PKNIEGDFN
+3061 
-3070 EGQIIE
+3070 
-3076 SNAAVFSPELI
+3076 
-3087 QEETVKN
+3087 
-3094 SQDND
+3094 
-3099 QKKEKLKEEGSSI
+3099 
-3112 ENIKELNAND
+3112 
-3122 LQLESIPED
+3122 
-3131 GSEKFKDDKQEAVKF
+3131 
-3146 KGEILQELHA
+3146 
-3156 AGVGEGTTCETSKIA
+3156 
-3171 ERSEEILYT
+3171 
-3180 SPVKYEEGPPGEG
+3180 
-3193 KSPTSAK
+3193 
-3200 ASNEEDKD
+3200 
-3208 EETFSVKVA
+3208 
-3217 EDDDSNNDAV
+3217 
-3227 TVTEI
+3227 
-3232 SEKVTSNEEED
+3232 
-3243 SAESLEKYE
+3243 
-3252 LGEEV
+3252 
-3257 QVKSSDLAYENKVYN
+3257 
-3272 LEVKASFAESIAE
+3272 
-3285 ETRLQNE
+3285 
-3292 GHKEVLD
+3292 
-3299 LASEKLDV
+3299 
-3307 DATEEEIREGSEKN
+3307 
-3321 NMIVEEVFDE
+3321 
-3331 PKITDRDLNREEILE
+3331 
-3346 GNVTFSPESIE
+3346 
-3357 EDRVNNSQEIE
+3357 
-3368 KEIKNFKEEGSS
+3368 
-3380 VESMKEGNGDDLSP
+3380 
-3394 EYIPEDESEKFKEDK
+3394 
-3409 MDAVESKGEILEES
+3409 
-3423 HTAAI
+3423 
-3428 GESTVSETDKIA
+3428 
-3440 EEILNTL
+3440 
-3447 PVKYKEGQQ
+3447 
-3456 GEGNIPASAKASK
+3456 
-3469 EEDPIEDTFPVKLAE
+3469 
-3484 VEDDD
+3484 
-3489 ISTVAVIETSEKV
+3489 
-3502 IGEEGSP
+3502 
-3509 RAVQKYEPGEGLQK
+3509 
-3523 FLDVMPEETKAE
+3523 LDVMPEETKAE

-3567 NDTKEKDTGS
+3567 NDTKQKDTGS
-3577 EEVLEINSREQ
+3577 EEFIMVLERNSREQ
-3588 ETGEHALQEIH
+3588 ETGVHALQEIH

-3621 AADLST
+3621 AADFSP

-3649 STIKE
+3649 NTIKE

-3661 HVSNLNEE
+3661 YVSNLKEE

-3706 YTPISEE
+3706 CTPISEE
-3713 ETHAEESNC
+3713 ETHAEESNS

-3786 EGIDEQSDENS
+3786 EGVDEQSDENS
-3797 NSEEFLE
+3797 NSKEFSE
-3804 NQIST
+3804 SQIPT
-3809 VAVADEGEEKVGL
+3809 VAVVDEGEEKVGL
-3822 GNINLDDAPVKT
+3822 GNINLDDAPVN
-3834 VEQSFQVQS
+3834 FQVRS
-3843 LEEAV
+3843 LEEAE

-3870 DHVFDEPKN
+3870 DQVFDEPKN
-3879 IEGDFNEGQ
+3879 IEGDFNKGQ
-3888 IIESNAAVFSP
+3888 IIEANAAIFSP
-3899 ELIQEE
+3899 E
-3905 TVKNSQDN
+3905 
-3913 DQETEK
+3913 

-3940 ESIPEDGS
+3940 ESIPED
-3948 EKFKDDKQEAVKF
+3948 
-3961 KGEILQELH
+3961 EILQELH
-3970 AAGVGEGTTCE
+3970 AAGVGEGTACE
-3981 TSKIAE
+3981 TM
-3987 RSEEILYTSPVKYEE
+3987 KYEE
-4002 GPPGEG
+4002 GPLGEG

-4020 DKDEETFSVKVAED
+4020 DKDEETFSVKVDED
-4034 DDSNNDAVTVT
+4034 DDSNNGAVTVT
-4045 EISEK
+4045 ETSEK
-4050 VTSNEEEDSAESLE
+4050 VTSNEEGDSSQSLE

-4091 ASFAESTA
+4091 ASFAERTA
-4099 EEETRLQNEGH
+4099 EETSLRKEGH
-4110 KEVSEKLDVDATEE
+4110 KEVSDLALEKLDVDATEE
-4124 EIREGSEIVL
+4124 EIREGSEIVP

-4174 EKELKANQH
+4174 EEELKSNQH

-4202 EVPADENTGDLFAAR
+4202 EVPADENTGDLFSAG

-4247 EEEIKESFETV
+4247 EEEIKESFEKV
-4258 SKSDCVSI
+4258 SKSDCLSI
-4266 DAVSKDEIIAD
+4266 DAVSEDEIIAD

-4283 ITDLQL
+4283 ITDMQL

-4302 LKTYEHKHGTT
+4302 LKTYEHEHGIT
-4313 TQGKSIEEEHAKK
+4313 TQDKSIEEEHAKK

-4333 NGGDLFAAR
+4333 NGGYFFTAR

-4355 ELKVSEWAPEELNAD
+4355 ELKCLKLILKALN
-4370 ETEEE
+4370 
-4375 IKETFETVSKADSQ
+4375 
-4389 STDVVS
+4389 VVS

-4409 SKEQL
+4409 SKDQL

-4435 GTTSEEICPQREEPK
+4435 GTTSEEICPQKEEPK
-4450 DVKVSEM
+4450 DAKVSEM

-4466 TAEETKETCET
+4466 TAEETEETCET

-4483 QSIDVVTEDE
+4483 QSINVVTE
-4493 VVDEHTLCKVILK
+4493 VVDDQTLCKVILK

-4526 EEENLSNVQIQD
+4526 EEENMSNVQIQD
-4538 DENGNATSTA
+4538 DENGNATSTSE
-4548 KEKSLPKEEPSEL
+4548 EKSLPKEEPSEL
-4561 KVSDVELYFNEEI
+4561 KVSDVELYSSKEL
-4574 QKESSNEVHEEEQ
+4574 QKESSNEVHEEER
-4587 SSLIGVPKVEPHE
+4587 SSLIGVPEVEPHE
-4600 DEEGERYDDSPLGN
+4600 DEEGERYDDSLLGN

-4626 ATNLDIETSEKASDC
+4626 ASNLDIETSENASDC
-4641 APEGGFSR
+4641 APEEGFSR
-4649 SEDTTINREHLKN
+4649 SQDATINGEHLKN
-4662 EANETIKNE
+4662 EANETNETIKNE

-4717 GAKDLRPISV
+4717 EAKDLRPISV

-4751 ETFNTARNEN
+4751 ESFSTARNEN
-4761 RDSEESPKE
+4761 QDNEESPKE

-4803 ELSNEEI
+4803 GLSNDEI
-4810 KEGKELPKDSG
+4810 KEDKELPKDSE

-4840 QVEKTNESSV
+4840 QVEKTSESSV
-4850 IRTNENRGEL
+4850 IRKNENRGEL

-4876 EEEEEHENA
+4876 EEEEHENA
-4885 EEVRTF
+4885 EEVKIY
-4891 EETRESEHKNAE
+4891 EETGENEHTNAE
-4903 TGYDSPVIVEAS
+4903 PGYDSPVIVEAS

>member
-1 MQKEGEGR
+1 MATEADIPEAISVTKEGEGR
-9 YLTGGQFDIT
+9 YLTSGQFDIM

-53 GCSAQVESKNSSSG
+53 GCSAQVESKNSSIG
-67 ISEGVSFL
+67 ISEGGSFF
-75 ASLSD
+75 ASPSD

-101 AEMEILDKEDQLL
+101 AEMESLDKEDQLL
-114 RGKEFGVVEETGSKE
+114 RGKEFGVVEETESKE
-129 KEVVEEI
+129 KEVLEEI

-194 ADSSSEQVSVLLE
+194 ADSSSEHVSVLLE
-207 ERSVQEDEAAVRTLD
+207 ERSFQEDEAAVRTLD
-222 LMNNSFKKD
+222 LTNNSFKKD
-231 IKPETSIDENTDN
+231 IMPETSIDENTDN

-258 ETGIKGLKNKAPEKS
+258 ETGIKGLKNKAPES
-273 FDAVYEDKGPE
+273 FYAVYEEKGPE
-284 ATVFNNDKS
+284 ATVFNNDRS

-301 IVAGPDIPNDEAT
+301 IVAGPDIPNDEAA

-325 QKKSIT
+325 QETSMT
-331 DDHEEKVGLEVGE
+331 DDHEEKAGLEVG
-344 KENEAPAIPDTPL
+344 KKANEAPGIPDTPL
-357 ITQTEETH
+357 ITQTEEAH

-385 IIKESPKEPEYQNKF
+385 IIKESPKEPEYQNEF
-400 LEKTPEA
+400 LEETPEA
-407 GDTASETVK
+407 SNTASETVK

-426 SPCMKHEGNTQRKGE
+426 SPCMKQEENTQRKGE
-441 ELDVGE
+441 ALDVGE

-455 NQGFAA
+455 SQGFAA

-471 NMTSAEHEG
+471 NMNSAEREG
-480 ETETNLVEQIQ
+480 ETETNLVEQIE
-491 SANYDIDRP
+491 SAHYDIERP

-534 SFRKEGEEDTAIP
+534 SFKKEGKEDSAIP

-570 GESTTWELNKNI
+570 GESTTRELNKNI

-636 AISVTETSAKV
+636 AISVTEMSAKV

-676 EEIKTETSGESVEV
+676 EDIKTETSRESAEV
-690 ITCKKE
+690 IICRKE

-707 DKEKKE
+707 DKEKIE

-728 VEACTEAADLSTI
+728 VEACTKAADLSTI

-756 SALVVEETTKEIS
+756 SSLVVEETTKEIS

-787 AKCNEP
+787 AKCKEP

-804 SETTEDRTET
+804 SETTEERTET
-814 DKDFYS
+814 DKDIYA

-830 ESKKTFAPNNSFLS
+830 ESKTTFVPKNSFLS
-844 DVPETEI
+844 DVPEMEI
-851 EKHFQVNDVPTV
+851 EKHFQVNYVPTV
-863 SNFDSLSGI
+863 SNFDSVSGI
-872 VSQVTGLEEAE
+872 VSKVTGLEEAE
-883 TENQEQV
+883 TENQEQE
-890 KKNDIAPEEKVLP
+890 KKNDITPEEKVLP
-903 TIFTSETAWATEM
+903 TIFTSEK
-916 IDVQEEENFNSKEK
+916 INVQEEENFNSKEK

-938 ADKPETCL
+938 ACL

-955 HVQNIDPEE
+955 HVQNTDPEE
-964 KGAETILTDKT
+964 KGVETILTDKT

-987 ENLNSKENLEEQ
+987 ENFNSKENLEEQ

-1011 KEAEPEN
+1011 KEAEAEN
-1018 KEEIKHADIAFEEKG
+1018 KKEIKHTDIASEEKG
-1033 LEIILTDETAL
+1033 QEIILTDETAL

-1062 LDKQIPTSAD
+1062 LEKQIPTSAD
-1072 EGEAFSNEAE
+1072 EGETFSNEAE
-1082 AENKEE
+1082 AEKEEE

-1095 PEEKG
+1095 LEEKG

-1153 EVIKHTDIASE
+1153 EEIKHTDIASE

-1174 ETALDIEDINVQA
+1174 ETASDIEDINVQA

-1208 ETFSNEAEAGNKE
+1208 ETFSNEAEAENKE

-1254 EENFNSKDNLEEQIP
+1254 EENFNSKDNVEEQIP
-1269 TRADEHETCLK
+1269 TTADEHESCLK
-1280 EAQAENTEQV
+1280 EAQAENKEQV
-1290 KNTDIIPEEKGS
+1290 KNTDIIPEEKGL

-1323 TFNANENLE
+1323 TFNTNENLE
-1332 EQIPKAADE
+1332 GQIPKAADE
-1341 GETFLKEAE
+1341 GETFLKEVE
-1350 AENEEQAKNID
+1350 AQNEEQAKNID
-1361 IAHEEKGLPTILTDE
+1361 IGHEEKGLPTILTDE

-1386 QAEENFNFKEN
+1386 QAEENFNLKEN

-1403 TIADER
+1403 TTADER
-1409 ETCLKEAEA
+1409 ETFLKEAEA

-1445 LDVEDFDVQTEQNF
+1445 LDVEDIDVQAEQNF

-1470 TAANEGETCLKEAES
+1470 TAANEGQTCLKEAES

-1519 VQAEENFSPKENLEK
+1519 VQAEENFNSKENLEK
-1534 QIPTAA
+1534 QFPTAA
-1540 DEVET
+1540 DEVKT

-1618 IENKEQTKI
+1618 TENKEQTKT

-1635 GLATI
+1635 GTATI
-1640 STVETALDIEDIDVK
+1640 SAVETALDIEDIDVK
-1655 AEDNFNSKEILEKQ
+1655 GEKNLEKQ

-1677 ETCLKEAESENKE
+1677 ETCLKEAESKNKE
-1690 RTKDINI
+1690 QTKDINM
-1697 APEEKG
+1697 G
-1703 LATILTDEMA
+1703 LATTLTDETA

-1723 EENFNSKENLEKQ
+1723 EENFNSKENLEKHF
-1736 IPTAADEVETCL
+1736 PTAADEVATCL
-1748 KEAKAENKERV
+1748 KEAKAENKEQV
-1759 KGTDIVYEE
+1759 KDADIVHEE
-1768 KGLVTVLIDETS
+1768 KGLATVLTDDTS
-1780 LDVEDFDVQA
+1780 LDVEDIDVQAEQNFNSKENLEEQIPTAADEDKTCFKDAETENKEQTKTTDIAPEEKGLATISAVETALDIEDIDVKAEEIFNSKEILEKQITTAADEGETGLKDPEAEKNEQVKIDIAPEEKVLATILTDETLLDVEDIDVQAEQNFNSKGNLEEHIPAAADEGGTCLKEAKAENNEQIKDTDIVHEEKGLATVLKDDTSMDIEDFDVQA

-1826 KTTDIAP
+1826 KTTDTAP
-1833 DEKGPAT
+1833 EEKGLAN
-1840 ISTVETALDIEDIDV
+1840 ISAVETALNIEDIDV
-1855 KAEENFNS
+1855 KAE
-1863 TEILEKQITTAAD
+1863 
-1876 EGETGLKDA
+1876 
-1885 KAEKNKKVKNDI
+1885 
-1897 APDKKVPATI
+1897 
-1907 LTDETSLDV
+1907 
-1916 EDIDVQAEKN
+1916 
-1926 FNSKENLDEHIPTA
+1926 
-1940 ADEDETC
+1940 
-1947 LEEAKE
+1947 
-1953 EKENLEEQIPTAAD
+1953 
-1967 EDKTCFKD
+1967 
-1975 AETENKEQAKTTD
+1975 
-1988 IAPEEKGLEII
+1988 
-1999 STVETALDIED
+1999 
-2010 IDVKAEENFNSTE
+2010 
-2023 ILEKQITT
+2023 
-2031 AADEGETCLKDDEAE
+2031 
-2046 KNEQVKNDIAPKEKV
+2046 
-2061 PATILTDETSLD
+2061 
-2073 VEHIDV
+2073 
-2079 QAEQHFNSKENL
+2079 
-2091 EEHIPTAA
+2091 
-2099 DEDETCLKEAKEE
+2099 
-2112 KENLEEQIPTAADED
+2112 
-2127 KTCFK
+2127 
-2132 DAETENKEQTKT
+2132 
-2144 TDIAPEEKG
+2144 
-2153 LATISTVETALD
+2153 
-2165 IEDIDVKAEENF
+2165 
-2177 NSKEILEK
+2177 
-2185 QITTAADEGE
+2185 
-2195 TGLKDAE
+2195 
-2202 AEKNEQVKNDI
+2202 
-2213 APEEKVPATILTDE
+2213 
-2227 TSLGVEDIDVQAEQN
+2227 
-2242 FNSNENLEEH
+2242 
-2252 IPTAADED
+2252 
-2260 ETCLK
+2260 
-2265 EAKEEKENLEEQIP
+2265 
-2279 TAADEDKTC
+2279 
-2288 FKDAET
+2288 
-2294 ENKEQTKTTDIS
+2294 
-2306 PKEKGL
+2306 
-2312 AAISTDETALDI
+2312 
-2324 EDIDVK
+2324 
-2330 AGEIFNSKEILEKQI
+2330 EIFNSKEILEKQI

-2355 LKDAEAE
+2355 LKDAKTE
-2362 NHEQVKIGIAPE
+2362 NHEKVKNDIAPE
-2374 EKGLATIFTDE
+2374 ERALATILTDE

-2406 LEKQIPTAADDGETG
+2406 LEKQIPTAADEGETG
-2421 LKDSE
+2421 LKESE
-2426 SEHNEQLKNDI
+2426 SEHNERVENDI
-2437 APEEKVLATV
+2437 APEEKVLATI
-2447 LTDEAEGNFDST
+2447 LTDETALDIEDIYVEAEGGNFDST
-2459 EFLENQIPTET
+2459 EFLENQIPTEA

-2484 EAEPKL
+2484 EADPTL
-2490 GVEDESYESE
+2490 GVEDESHKSE

-2510 EEVFDEPKITGRDL
+2510 EEVFDKPKITGRDL
-2524 NREEI
+2524 NKEEI

-2542 EDRVNNS
+2542 EDTGNNS
-2549 QEIEKEIKNLKEEG
+2549 QEIEKEIKNL
-2563 SSVESMKEG
+2563 
-2572 IGDDLS
+2572 
-2578 PEYIPEDESEKF
+2578 
-2590 KEDKMDAV
+2590 
-2598 ESKGEILEESHNAG
+2598 
-2612 IGESTVSETNKIA
+2612 
-2625 GEILNTLPVKY
+2625 
-2636 EEGQQGEGNIPASA
+2636 
-2650 KASKEEY
+2650 
-2657 PIEDTFPVKLAEVED
+2657 
-2672 DDISTVAVI
+2672 
-2681 ETSAKVIGEEG
+2681 
-2692 SPRAV
+2692 
-2697 QKYEPGEGVQK
+2697 
-2708 LLDVMPEETKA
+2708 
-2719 ESSRE
+2719 
-2724 NAQVITC
+2724 
-2731 TKEEREIQN
+2731 
-2740 IKESKEEDTNAINDK
+2740 
-2755 KEKDT
+2755 
-2760 GSEEVLEI
+2760 
-2768 NSREQET
+2768 
-2775 GEHALQ
+2775 
-2781 EIHPQEFNDKETTED
+2781 
-2796 NSTEYQACIEAADLS
+2796 
-2811 TKIVQGNLEEQAN
+2811 
-2824 RELSS
+2824 
-2829 SLVGDSTI
+2829 
-2837 KESSEEEENH
+2837 
-2847 VSNLNEEKKEAHE
+2847 
-2860 ECKEP
+2860 
-2865 IEVTNM
+2865 
-2871 IEEETN
+2871 
-2877 SETFED
+2877 
-2883 KRKPNEDLYTP
+2883 
-2894 ISEEETHAEESNCFQ
+2894 
-2909 SEVSEKDGS
+2909 
-2918 TVINS
+2918 
-2923 DSVSGIVRH
+2923 
-2932 QTVLKEAEAENKEQV
+2932 
-2947 ENTDTALDE
+2947 
-2956 KGLATILTDG
+2956 
-2966 TTLDIEGIDEQSDE
+2966 
-2980 NSNSKEFLEN
+2980 
-2990 QIPTVAVA
+2990 
-2998 DEGEEKVGLGNINL
+2998 
-3012 DDAPVK
+3012 
-3018 TVEQSFQVQ
+3018 
-3027 SLEEAEPTLRVEDEN
+3027 
-3042 NNMIAEEVKPQL
+3042 
-3054 LDQVFDE
+3054 
-3061 PKNIEGDFN
+3061 
-3070 EGQIIE
+3070 
-3076 SNAAVFSPELI
+3076 
-3087 QEETVKN
+3087 
-3094 SQDND
+3094 
-3099 QKKEKLKEEGSSI
+3099 
-3112 ENIKELNAND
+3112 
-3122 LQLESIPED
+3122 
-3131 GSEKFKDDKQEAVKF
+3131 
-3146 KGEILQELHA
+3146 
-3156 AGVGEGTTCETSKIA
+3156 
-3171 ERSEEILYT
+3171 
-3180 SPVKYEEGPPGEG
+3180 
-3193 KSPTSAK
+3193 
-3200 ASNEEDKD
+3200 
-3208 EETFSVKVA
+3208 
-3217 EDDDSNNDAV
+3217 
-3227 TVTEI
+3227 
-3232 SEKVTSNEEED
+3232 
-3243 SAESLEKYE
+3243 
-3252 LGEEV
+3252 
-3257 QVKSSDLAYENKVYN
+3257 
-3272 LEVKASFAESIAE
+3272 
-3285 ETRLQNE
+3285 
-3292 GHKEVLD
+3292 
-3299 LASEKLDV
+3299 
-3307 DATEEEIREGSEKN
+3307 
-3321 NMIVEEVFDE
+3321 
-3331 PKITDRDLNREEILE
+3331 
-3346 GNVTFSPESIE
+3346 
-3357 EDRVNNSQEIE
+3357 
-3368 KEIKNFKEEGSS
+3368 KEEGSS

-3423 HTAAI
+3423 HTAGI
-3428 GESTVSETDKIA
+3428 GENTVSETNKIA
-3440 EEILNTL
+3440 EEILSTL
-3447 PVKYKEGQQ
+3447 PVKYEEGQQ
-3456 GEGNIPASAKASK
+3456 GEGSIPASAKASK
-3469 EEDPIEDTFPVKLAE
+3469 EEDPIADTFPVKLAE

-3489 ISTVAVIETSEKV
+3489 ISTVAVIETSAKV

-3523 FLDVMPEETKAE
+3523 LLDVMPEETKAE

-3567 NDTKEKDTGS
+3567 NEAKEKDTGS
-3577 EEVLEINSREQ
+3577 EEVLERNSREQ
-3588 ETGEHALQEIH
+3588 ETGEHALREIH

-3612 STEYQACIE
+3612 SAEYQACIE
-3621 AADLST
+3621 AADFST

-3649 STIKE
+3649 NIIKE

-3661 HVSNLNEE
+3661 YVSTLKEE

-3677 KEPIEVTNMIEEETN
+3677 KEPIEVTNMMEEETN
-3692 SETFEDKRKPNEDL
+3692 SETFKDKRKPNEDL
-3706 YTPISEE
+3706 CTPISEE
-3713 ETHAEESNC
+3713 ETHAEESNS
-3722 FQSEVSEK
+3722 FQSELSEK

-3797 NSEEFLE
+3797 NSKEFSE
-3804 NQIST
+3804 SQIPT
-3809 VAVADEGEEKVGL
+3809 VAVVDEVEEKVGL
-3822 GNINLDDAPVKT
+3822 GNINLDDAPVN
-3834 VEQSFQVQS
+3834 FQVQS
-3843 LEEAV
+3843 LEEAE
-3848 PTLRVEDENNNMI
+3848 PTPRVEDENNNMI

-3870 DHVFDEPKN
+3870 DQVFDEPKN
-3879 IEGDFNEGQ
+3879 TEGDFNKGQ
-3888 IIESNAAVFSP
+3888 IIEANAAIFSP

-3913 DQETEK
+3913 DKETEK

-3948 EKFKDDKQEAVKF
+3948 EKFKDDKLEAVKF

-3970 AAGVGEGTTCE
+3970 AAGVGEGTACE

-3987 RSEEILYTSPVKYEE
+3987 RSEEIFYTLPVKYEE
-4002 GPPGEG
+4002 GPLREG

-4034 DDSNNDAVTVT
+4034 DDSNNGAVTVT
-4045 EISEK
+4045 ETSEK
-4050 VTSNEEEDSAESLE
+4050 VTSNEEGDSSQSLE

-4091 ASFAESTA
+4091 ASFAERTA
-4099 EEETRLQNEGH
+4099 EETSLRKEGH
-4110 KEVSEKLDVDATEE
+4110 KEVSDLALEKLDVDATEE
-4124 EIREGSEIVL
+4124 EIREGSEIVP

-4174 EKELKANQH
+4174 EKELKSNQH

-4202 EVPADENTGDLFAAR
+4202 AVPADENTGDLFAAR

-4258 SKSDCVSI
+4258 SKSDCLSI
-4266 DAVSKDEIIAD
+4266 DAVSKDEIIDD

-4283 ITDLQL
+4283 ITDMQL

-4302 LKTYEHKHGTT
+4302 LKTYEHEHGIT
-4313 TQGKSIEEEHAKK
+4313 TQDKSIEEEHAKK
-4326 IEMPADE
+4326 IEMP
-4333 NGGDLFAAR
+4333 
-4342 SVEETILHKEEPR
+4342 EETILHKEEAR
-4355 ELKVSEWAPEELNAD
+4355 ELKVSELAPEELNAD
-4370 ETEEE
+4370 ETEE

-4389 STDVVS
+4389 STDVIS

-4435 GTTSEEICPQREEPK
+4435 GTTSEEICPQKEEPK
-4450 DVKVSEM
+4450 DAKVSEM

-4466 TAEETKETCET
+4466 TAEETEETCET
-4477 ANKFAS
+4477 ANTLAS

-4493 VVDEHTLCKVILK
+4493 VVDDQTLCKVILK
-4506 ETPSTALLTGE
+4506 ETPSTAFLTGE

-4526 EEENLSNVQIQD
+4526 EEENMSNVQIQD
-4538 DENGNATSTA
+4538 DENGNAASTA
-4548 KEKSLPKEEPSEL
+4548 EEKSLPKEEPSEL
-4561 KVSDVELYFNEEI
+4561 KVSDVELYSSEEL
-4574 QKESSNEVHEEEQ
+4574 QKESSNEVHEEER
-4587 SSLIGVPKVEPHE
+4587 SSLIGVPEVEPHD

-4626 ATNLDIETSEKASDC
+4626 ASNLDIETSENASDC
-4641 APEGGFSR
+4641 APEEGFSR
-4649 SEDTTINREHLKN
+4649 SQDATINREHLKN
-4662 EANETIKNE
+4662 EANETNENIKNE

-4707 SNEEIEAEKL
+4707 SNEEMEAEEL
-4717 GAKDLRPISV
+4717 EAKDLRPISV

-4751 ETFNTARNEN
+4751 ESFNTARNEN
-4761 RDSEESPKE
+4761 QDNEESPKE

-4803 ELSNEEI
+4803 GLSNDEI
-4810 KEGKELPKDSG
+4810 KEDKELPKDSE

-4827 ESHQEKKAIAEEY
+4827 ESHQEKKTIAEEY

-4876 EEEEEHENA
+4876 EEEEHENA
-4885 EEVRTF
+4885 EEVKTY
-4891 EETRESEHKNAE
+4891 EETGENEHKNAE
-4903 TGYDSPVIVEAS
+4903 PGYDSPVIVEAS

>member
-1 MQKEGEGR
+1 MATEADIPEAISVTKEGEGR
-9 YLTGGQFDIT
+9 YLTSGQFDIM

-53 GCSAQVESKNSSSG
+53 GCSAQVESKNSSIG
-67 ISEGVSFL
+67 ISEGGSFF
-75 ASLSD
+75 ASPSD

-101 AEMEILDKEDQLL
+101 AEMESLDKEDQLL
-114 RGKEFGVVEETGSKE
+114 RGKEFGVVEETESKE
-129 KEVVEEI
+129 KEVLEEI

-194 ADSSSEQVSVLLE
+194 ADSSSEHVSVLLE
-207 ERSVQEDEAAVRTLD
+207 ERSFQEDEAAVRTLD
-222 LMNNSFKKD
+222 LTNNSFKKD
-231 IKPETSIDENTDN
+231 IMPETSIDENTDN

-258 ETGIKGLKNKAPEKS
+258 ETGIKGLKNKAPES
-273 FDAVYEDKGPE
+273 FYAVYEEKGPE
-284 ATVFNNDKS
+284 ATVFNNDRS

-301 IVAGPDIPNDEAT
+301 IVAGPDIPNDEAA

-325 QKKSIT
+325 QETSMT
-331 DDHEEKVGLEVGE
+331 DDHEEKAGLEVG
-344 KENEAPAIPDTPL
+344 KKANEAPGIPDTPL
-357 ITQTEETH
+357 ITQTEEAH

-385 IIKESPKEPEYQNKF
+385 IIKESPKEPEYQNEF
-400 LEKTPEA
+400 LEETPEA
-407 GDTASETVK
+407 SNTASETVK

-426 SPCMKHEGNTQRKGE
+426 SPCMKQEENTQRKGE
-441 ELDVGE
+441 ALDVGE

-455 NQGFAA
+455 SQGFAA

-471 NMTSAEHEG
+471 NMNSAEREG
-480 ETETNLVEQIQ
+480 ETETNLVEQIE
-491 SANYDIDRP
+491 SAHYDIERP

-534 SFRKEGEEDTAIP
+534 SFKKEGKEDSAIP

-570 GESTTWELNKNI
+570 GESTTRELNKNI

-636 AISVTETSAKV
+636 AISVTEMSAKV

-676 EEIKTETSGESVEV
+676 EDIKTETSRESAEV
-690 ITCKKE
+690 IICRKE

-707 DKEKKE
+707 DKEKIE

-728 VEACTEAADLSTI
+728 VEACTKAADLSTI

-756 SALVVEETTKEIS
+756 SSLVVEETTKEIS

-787 AKCNEP
+787 AKCKEP

-804 SETTEDRTET
+804 SETTEERTET
-814 DKDFYS
+814 DKDIYA

-830 ESKKTFAPNNSFLS
+830 ESKTTFVPKNSFLS
-844 DVPETEI
+844 DVPEMEI
-851 EKHFQVNDVPTV
+851 EKHFQVNYVPTV
-863 SNFDSLSGI
+863 SNFDSVSGI
-872 VSQVTGLEEAE
+872 VSKVTGLEEAE
-883 TENQEQV
+883 TENQEQE
-890 KKNDIAPEEKVLP
+890 KKNDITPEEKVLP
-903 TIFTSETAWATEM
+903 TIFTSEK
-916 IDVQEEENFNSKEK
+916 INVQEEENFNSKEK

-938 ADKPETCL
+938 ACL

-955 HVQNIDPEE
+955 HVQNTDPEE
-964 KGAETILTDKT
+964 KGVETILTDKT

-987 ENLNSKENLEEQ
+987 ENFNSKENLEEQ

-1011 KEAEPEN
+1011 KEAEAEN
-1018 KEEIKHADIAFEEKG
+1018 KKEIKHTDIASEEKG
-1033 LEIILTDETAL
+1033 QEIILTDETAL

-1062 LDKQIPTSAD
+1062 LEKQIPTSAD
-1072 EGEAFSNEAE
+1072 EGETFSNEAE
-1082 AENKEE
+1082 AEKEEE

-1095 PEEKG
+1095 LEEKG

-1153 EVIKHTDIASE
+1153 EEIKHTDIASE

-1174 ETALDIEDINVQA
+1174 ETASDIEDINVQA

-1208 ETFSNEAEAGNKE
+1208 ETFSNEAEAENKE

-1254 EENFNSKDNLEEQIP
+1254 EENFNSKDNVEEQIP
-1269 TRADEHETCLK
+1269 TTADEHESCLK
-1280 EAQAENTEQV
+1280 EAQAENKEQV
-1290 KNTDIIPEEKGS
+1290 KNTDIIPEEKGL

-1323 TFNANENLE
+1323 TFNTNENLE
-1332 EQIPKAADE
+1332 GQIPKAADE
-1341 GETFLKEAE
+1341 GETFLKEVE
-1350 AENEEQAKNID
+1350 AQNEEQAKNID
-1361 IAHEEKGLPTILTDE
+1361 IGHEEKGLPTILTDE

-1386 QAEENFNFKEN
+1386 QAEENFNLKEN

-1403 TIADER
+1403 TTADER
-1409 ETCLKEAEA
+1409 ETFLKEAEA

-1445 LDVEDFDVQTEQNF
+1445 LDVEDIDVQAEQNF

-1470 TAANEGETCLKEAES
+1470 TAANEGQTCLKEAES

-1519 VQAEENFSPKENLEK
+1519 VQAEENFNSKENLEK
-1534 QIPTAA
+1534 QFPTAA
-1540 DEVET
+1540 DEVKT

-1618 IENKEQTKI
+1618 TENKEQTKT

-1640 STVETALDIEDIDVK
+1640 SAVETALDIEDIDVK
-1655 AEDNFNSKEILEKQ
+1655 AEEIFNSKEILEKQ
-1669 IPTAANEG
+1669 ITTAADEG
-1677 ETCLKEAESENKE
+1677 ETGLKDPEAEKNEQVKI
-1690 RTKDINI
+1690 DI
-1697 APEEKG
+1697 APEEKV
-1703 LATILTDEMA
+1703 LATILTDETLLDV
-1713 SEIEDSDVQA
+1713 EDIDVQA
-1723 EENFNSKENLEKQ
+1723 EQNFNSKGNLEEH
-1736 IPTAADEVETCL
+1736 IPAAADEGGTCL
-1748 KEAKAENKERV
+1748 KEAKAENNEQIKD
-1759 KGTDIVYEE
+1759 TDIVHEE
-1768 KGLVTVLIDETS
+1768 KGLATVLKDDTS
-1780 LDVEDFDVQA
+1780 MDIEDFDVQA

-1826 KTTDIAP
+1826 KTTDTAP
-1833 DEKGPAT
+1833 EEKGLAN
-1840 ISTVETALDIEDIDV
+1840 ISAVETALNIEDIDV
-1855 KAEENFNS
+1855 KAE
-1863 TEILEKQITTAAD
+1863 
-1876 EGETGLKDA
+1876 
-1885 KAEKNKKVKNDI
+1885 
-1897 APDKKVPATI
+1897 
-1907 LTDETSLDV
+1907 
-1916 EDIDVQAEKN
+1916 
-1926 FNSKENLDEHIPTA
+1926 
-1940 ADEDETC
+1940 
-1947 LEEAKE
+1947 
-1953 EKENLEEQIPTAAD
+1953 
-1967 EDKTCFKD
+1967 
-1975 AETENKEQAKTTD
+1975 
-1988 IAPEEKGLEII
+1988 
-1999 STVETALDIED
+1999 
-2010 IDVKAEENFNSTE
+2010 
-2023 ILEKQITT
+2023 
-2031 AADEGETCLKDDEAE
+2031 
-2046 KNEQVKNDIAPKEKV
+2046 
-2061 PATILTDETSLD
+2061 
-2073 VEHIDV
+2073 
-2079 QAEQHFNSKENL
+2079 
-2091 EEHIPTAA
+2091 
-2099 DEDETCLKEAKEE
+2099 
-2112 KENLEEQIPTAADED
+2112 
-2127 KTCFK
+2127 
-2132 DAETENKEQTKT
+2132 
-2144 TDIAPEEKG
+2144 
-2153 LATISTVETALD
+2153 
-2165 IEDIDVKAEENF
+2165 
-2177 NSKEILEK
+2177 
-2185 QITTAADEGE
+2185 
-2195 TGLKDAE
+2195 
-2202 AEKNEQVKNDI
+2202 
-2213 APEEKVPATILTDE
+2213 
-2227 TSLGVEDIDVQAEQN
+2227 
-2242 FNSNENLEEH
+2242 
-2252 IPTAADED
+2252 
-2260 ETCLK
+2260 
-2265 EAKEEKENLEEQIP
+2265 
-2279 TAADEDKTC
+2279 
-2288 FKDAET
+2288 
-2294 ENKEQTKTTDIS
+2294 
-2306 PKEKGL
+2306 
-2312 AAISTDETALDI
+2312 
-2324 EDIDVK
+2324 
-2330 AGEIFNSKEILEKQI
+2330 EIFNSKEILEKQI

-2355 LKDAEAE
+2355 LKDAKTE
-2362 NHEQVKIGIAPE
+2362 NHEKVKNDIAPE
-2374 EKGLATIFTDE
+2374 ERALATILTDE

-2406 LEKQIPTAADDGETG
+2406 LEKQIPTAADEGETG
-2421 LKDSE
+2421 LKESE
-2426 SEHNEQLKNDI
+2426 SEHNERVENDI
-2437 APEEKVLATV
+2437 APEEKVLATI
-2447 LTDEAEGNFDST
+2447 LTDETALDIEDIYVEAEGGNFDST
-2459 EFLENQIPTET
+2459 EFLENQIPTEA

-2484 EAEPKL
+2484 EADPTL
-2490 GVEDESYESE
+2490 GVEDESHKSE

-2510 EEVFDEPKITGRDL
+2510 EEPQWLQVFDKPKITGRDL
-2524 NREEI
+2524 NKEEI

-2542 EDRVNNS
+2542 EDTGNNS
-2549 QEIEKEIKNLKEEG
+2549 QEIEKEIKNL
-2563 SSVESMKEG
+2563 
-2572 IGDDLS
+2572 
-2578 PEYIPEDESEKF
+2578 
-2590 KEDKMDAV
+2590 
-2598 ESKGEILEESHNAG
+2598 
-2612 IGESTVSETNKIA
+2612 
-2625 GEILNTLPVKY
+2625 
-2636 EEGQQGEGNIPASA
+2636 
-2650 KASKEEY
+2650 
-2657 PIEDTFPVKLAEVED
+2657 
-2672 DDISTVAVI
+2672 
-2681 ETSAKVIGEEG
+2681 
-2692 SPRAV
+2692 
-2697 QKYEPGEGVQK
+2697 
-2708 LLDVMPEETKA
+2708 
-2719 ESSRE
+2719 
-2724 NAQVITC
+2724 
-2731 TKEEREIQN
+2731 
-2740 IKESKEEDTNAINDK
+2740 
-2755 KEKDT
+2755 
-2760 GSEEVLEI
+2760 
-2768 NSREQET
+2768 
-2775 GEHALQ
+2775 
-2781 EIHPQEFNDKETTED
+2781 
-2796 NSTEYQACIEAADLS
+2796 
-2811 TKIVQGNLEEQAN
+2811 
-2824 RELSS
+2824 
-2829 SLVGDSTI
+2829 
-2837 KESSEEEENH
+2837 
-2847 VSNLNEEKKEAHE
+2847 
-2860 ECKEP
+2860 
-2865 IEVTNM
+2865 
-2871 IEEETN
+2871 
-2877 SETFED
+2877 
-2883 KRKPNEDLYTP
+2883 
-2894 ISEEETHAEESNCFQ
+2894 
-2909 SEVSEKDGS
+2909 
-2918 TVINS
+2918 
-2923 DSVSGIVRH
+2923 
-2932 QTVLKEAEAENKEQV
+2932 
-2947 ENTDTALDE
+2947 
-2956 KGLATILTDG
+2956 
-2966 TTLDIEGIDEQSDE
+2966 
-2980 NSNSKEFLEN
+2980 
-2990 QIPTVAVA
+2990 
-2998 DEGEEKVGLGNINL
+2998 
-3012 DDAPVK
+3012 
-3018 TVEQSFQVQ
+3018 
-3027 SLEEAEPTLRVEDEN
+3027 
-3042 NNMIAEEVKPQL
+3042 
-3054 LDQVFDE
+3054 
-3061 PKNIEGDFN
+3061 
-3070 EGQIIE
+3070 
-3076 SNAAVFSPELI
+3076 
-3087 QEETVKN
+3087 
-3094 SQDND
+3094 
-3099 QKKEKLKEEGSSI
+3099 
-3112 ENIKELNAND
+3112 
-3122 LQLESIPED
+3122 
-3131 GSEKFKDDKQEAVKF
+3131 
-3146 KGEILQELHA
+3146 
-3156 AGVGEGTTCETSKIA
+3156 
-3171 ERSEEILYT
+3171 
-3180 SPVKYEEGPPGEG
+3180 
-3193 KSPTSAK
+3193 
-3200 ASNEEDKD
+3200 
-3208 EETFSVKVA
+3208 
-3217 EDDDSNNDAV
+3217 
-3227 TVTEI
+3227 
-3232 SEKVTSNEEED
+3232 
-3243 SAESLEKYE
+3243 
-3252 LGEEV
+3252 
-3257 QVKSSDLAYENKVYN
+3257 
-3272 LEVKASFAESIAE
+3272 
-3285 ETRLQNE
+3285 
-3292 GHKEVLD
+3292 
-3299 LASEKLDV
+3299 
-3307 DATEEEIREGSEKN
+3307 
-3321 NMIVEEVFDE
+3321 
-3331 PKITDRDLNREEILE
+3331 
-3346 GNVTFSPESIE
+3346 
-3357 EDRVNNSQEIE
+3357 
-3368 KEIKNFKEEGSS
+3368 KEEGSS

-3423 HTAAI
+3423 HTAGI
-3428 GESTVSETDKIA
+3428 GENTVSETNKIA
-3440 EEILNTL
+3440 EEILSTL
-3447 PVKYKEGQQ
+3447 PVKYEEGQQ
-3456 GEGNIPASAKASK
+3456 GEGSIPASAKASK
-3469 EEDPIEDTFPVKLAE
+3469 EEDPIADTFPVKLAE

-3489 ISTVAVIETSEKV
+3489 ISTVAVIETSAKV

-3523 FLDVMPEETKAE
+3523 LLDVMPEETKAE

-3567 NDTKEKDTGS
+3567 NEAKEKDTGS
-3577 EEVLEINSREQ
+3577 EEVLERNSREQ
-3588 ETGEHALQEIH
+3588 ETGEHALREIH

-3612 STEYQACIE
+3612 SAEYQACIE
-3621 AADLST
+3621 AADFST

-3649 STIKE
+3649 NIIKE

-3661 HVSNLNEE
+3661 YVSTLKEE

-3677 KEPIEVTNMIEEETN
+3677 KEPIEVTNMMEEETN
-3692 SETFEDKRKPNEDL
+3692 SETFKDKRKPNEDL
-3706 YTPISEE
+3706 CTPISEE
-3713 ETHAEESNC
+3713 ETHAEESNS
-3722 FQSEVSEK
+3722 FQSELSEK

-3797 NSEEFLE
+3797 NSKEFSE
-3804 NQIST
+3804 SQIPT
-3809 VAVADEGEEKVGL
+3809 VAVVDEVEEKVGL
-3822 GNINLDDAPVKT
+3822 GNINLDDAPVN
-3834 VEQSFQVQS
+3834 FQVQS
-3843 LEEAV
+3843 LEEAE
-3848 PTLRVEDENNNMI
+3848 PTPRVEDENNNMI

-3870 DHVFDEPKN
+3870 DQVFDEPKN
-3879 IEGDFNEGQ
+3879 TEGDFNKGQ
-3888 IIESNAAVFSP
+3888 IIEANAAIFSP

-3913 DQETEK
+3913 DKETEK

-3948 EKFKDDKQEAVKF
+3948 EKFKDDKLEAVKF

-3970 AAGVGEGTTCE
+3970 AAGVGEGTACE

-3987 RSEEILYTSPVKYEE
+3987 RSEEIFYTLPVKYEE
-4002 GPPGEG
+4002 GPLREG

-4034 DDSNNDAVTVT
+4034 DDSNNGAVTVT
-4045 EISEK
+4045 ETSEK
-4050 VTSNEEEDSAESLE
+4050 VTSNEEGDSSQSLE

-4091 ASFAESTA
+4091 ASFAERTA
-4099 EEETRLQNEGH
+4099 EETSLRKEGH
-4110 KEVSEKLDVDATEE
+4110 KEVSDLALEKLDVDATEE
-4124 EIREGSEIVL
+4124 EIREGSEIVP

-4174 EKELKANQH
+4174 EKELKSNQH

-4202 EVPADENTGDLFAAR
+4202 AVPADENTGDLFAAR

-4258 SKSDCVSI
+4258 SKSDCLSI
-4266 DAVSKDEIIAD
+4266 DAVSKDEIIDD

-4283 ITDLQL
+4283 ITDMQL

-4302 LKTYEHKHGTT
+4302 LKTYEHEHGIT
-4313 TQGKSIEEEHAKK
+4313 TQDKSIEEEHAKK
-4326 IEMPADE
+4326 IEMP
-4333 NGGDLFAAR
+4333 
-4342 SVEETILHKEEPR
+4342 EETILHKEEAR
-4355 ELKVSEWAPEELNAD
+4355 ELKVSELAPEELNAD
-4370 ETEEE
+4370 ETEE

-4389 STDVVS
+4389 STDVIS

-4435 GTTSEEICPQREEPK
+4435 GTTSEEICPQKEEPK
-4450 DVKVSEM
+4450 DAKVSEM

-4466 TAEETKETCET
+4466 TAEETEETCET
-4477 ANKFAS
+4477 ANTLAS

-4493 VVDEHTLCKVILK
+4493 VVDDQTLCKVILK
-4506 ETPSTALLTGE
+4506 ETPSTAFLTGE

-4526 EEENLSNVQIQD
+4526 EEENMSNVQIQD
-4538 DENGNATSTA
+4538 DENGNAASTA
-4548 KEKSLPKEEPSEL
+4548 EEKSLPKEEPSEL
-4561 KVSDVELYFNEEI
+4561 KVSDVELYSSEEL
-4574 QKESSNEVHEEEQ
+4574 QKESSNEVHEEER
-4587 SSLIGVPKVEPHE
+4587 SSLIGVPEVEPHD

-4626 ATNLDIETSEKASDC
+4626 ASNLDIETSENASDC
-4641 APEGGFSR
+4641 APEEGFSR
-4649 SEDTTINREHLKN
+4649 SQDATINREHLKN
-4662 EANETIKNE
+4662 EANETNENIKNE

-4707 SNEEIEAEKL
+4707 SNEEMEAEEL
-4717 GAKDLRPISV
+4717 EAKDLRPISV

-4751 ETFNTARNEN
+4751 ESFNTARNEN
-4761 RDSEESPKE
+4761 QDNEESPKE

-4803 ELSNEEI
+4803 GLSNDEI
-4810 KEGKELPKDSG
+4810 KEDKELPKDSE

-4827 ESHQEKKAIAEEY
+4827 ESHQEKKTIAEEY

-4876 EEEEEHENA
+4876 EEEEHENA
-4885 EEVRTF
+4885 EEVKTY
-4891 EETRESEHKNAE
+4891 EETGENEHKNAE
-4903 TGYDSPVIVEAS
+4903 PGYDSPVIVEAS